1 MLIANLRTKRTLLSL
16 AVAAALTLS
25 VQASAADTLQGKVVA
40 DEAPNYS
47 TQSGKQY
54 WVLTGTEQTAESN
67 ALTINDANGTVKL
80 PDQIPVSHIYLSE
93 ADKAV
98 ANGNQMTVGGQTSTF
113 ASAVL
118 VMNVWADN
126 VDSLEA
132 DANKATLNTSADAA
146 GSYAFSNIFA
156 TRIGEATIRNS
167 ETVIDDVEINVTV
180 DPSDVSLEDLGAFW
194 AWGAYV
200 DNLSAEAGMTSSVH
214 FSGNSL
220 TLSDTK
226 IAAPKEMY
234 VDGVMTEQVNT
245 VVAEDNRFVLENL
258 TITTDTGYFRGVTT
272 VGADEAQIDRNK
284 TTVTDL
290 TFSSTDFAYV
300 EGMEVYDFGRA
311 EAANNTY
318 IADGIELNGSDLIL
332 SGGWFQDGDS
342 AVFANNT
349 VNIADVTA
357 GSVSGELLTVYGIQT
372 RDVADVT
379 ANATTVT
386 LDKITLSPWD
396 AGSSYETE
404 SLWARAVSVSDA
416 ETVSASGNLLS
427 AHDVHVHSAI
437 LSAAYVSGED
447 TASVSLIG
455 NKVELSNSET
465 MQSTDFENGLTI
477 YGARAAITGNAEISR
492 NAVSVKDVTAADLRL
507 YGGRYWAV
515 GSTQNASVVMNG
527 NLLEVENVTNTG
539 PEADLWA
546 ARAGLGDEAYH
557 SGADISTV
565 TLQNNRAR
573 VLDSD
578 FAGQFGVAGAEVD
591 IRGSADVSNN
601 AVELRNVTADHF
613 SALGASYV
621 GYVTAD
627 QADVVMN
634 GNTLIAEGV
643 TASDYAQFVAA
654 RSFFTDGDEEV
665 YGQNILMQ
673 GNRLEMTDATLSG
686 ESYVM
691 SVSATDAGE
700 ARALNNTLE
709 VSGLTARNDQGTAVT
724 HVVAAHLDAT
734 QAVAENN
741 ATVVEDSSFTGT
753 TRLWG
758 VRLVAEN
765 QGIASENHV
774 ALSGTKF
781 SGTSNVAAVSLGATQ
796 AETENN
802 VIIVE
807 DSSFTGT
814 TSLLGVRLT
823 AENQG
828 VASGNN
834 VALSGTKFSGTSN
847 VATVLLGATQAET
860 ENNAIVVEDSSFT
873 GTTSLLGVQLAAEK
887 RGVASGT
894 SVSVSG
900 ATVSGYGLIEA
911 VSVYSQDTVEVN
923 NSTLLLS
930 DVSMDGEPALIAGVD
945 SSGKTVSVQN
955 TLVQATEVDIQDN
968 KELKERNV
976 LAGVSAFI
984 TNDGGTFTN
993 KNTVVSVN
1001 KSDITNGYVAGTLV
1015 ALADGGQV
1023 EINNQ
1028 TVVVSYSTVDDVYG
1042 TGIVAS
1048 GNVSARINNQT
1059 IVLDNATVVGGV
1071 YDVSIKNGTS
1081 TRSGN
1086 DVELTNSRLQ
1096 LSGINEVGSISGFDT
1111 IGLNVTEANKM
1122 NAVLT
1127 VKKATGG
1134 QTEFD
1139 GVTIEIASDDFLDS
1153 SDTYQLINVEGGK
1166 YTFKDLTVKE
1176 SHTFIE
1182 TTYTA
1187 DGDVVLGNGE
1197 NLTSENNLFNNKTVK
1212 ATESSKTLA
1221 ESLLGTVAFINQGA
1235 EFIADEGIA
1244 AMVDAAKLGEVTAF
1258 GVMQGG
1264 STHYNTGSYVDV
1276 DGVTFMAGAG
1286 LRVNPNWTM
1295 AGFVEAGW
1303 ANSASHVEGT
1313 RGDGDHEYFG
1323 VGFATRYQTDGVLYV
1338 DGSLRAG
1345 RATTEFAGRYGQ
1357 DSASYDAKS
1366 LYMSAH
1372 VGLGA
1377 LWDLSESLKLDTYA
1391 RYMVTYLDDD
1401 DVSLNNRYNDKLDLD
1416 STVTHAVRA
1425 GARLLG
1431 DFNDYAS
1438 WKVGAAYEHVFDGDA
1453 ESAVNSFSLDVPS
1466 LEGDTGVF
1474 ELGLR
1479 IRPSLESNWA
1489 VDLGAKGYV
1498 GDREGVTGN
1507 MTVRYSF

>member
-1 MLIANLRTKRTLLSL
+1 MLIESLRTKRTLLSL

-47 TQSGKQY
+47 AQSGKQY

-67 ALTINDANGTVKL
+67 ALTINDANGTVQL
-80 PDQIPVSHIYLSE
+80 PDQIPVSHIYLSD

-167 ETVIDDVEINVTV
+167 ETMIDDVEINVTV

-245 VVAEDNRFVLENL
+245 VVAEGNRFVLENL

-311 EAANNTY
+311 EAANNAY
-318 IADGIELNGSDLIL
+318 MADGIELNGSDLIL

-447 TASVSLIG
+447 TTSVSLTG
-455 NKVELSNSET
+455 NRVELSNVES
-465 MQSTDFENGLTI
+465 QLDSDFENGLTI

-546 ARAGLGDEAYH
+546 RAPVWGTEAYH
-557 SGADISTV
+557 SSADISTV

-578 FAGQFGVAGAEVD
+578 FAGQLGVAGAEVD

-643 TASDYAQFVAA
+643 TASNYSQLSPHG
-654 RSFFTDGDEEV
+654 RS
-665 YGQNILMQ
+665 L
-673 GNRLEMTDATLSG
+673 
-686 ESYVM
+686 
-691 SVSATDAGE
+691 
-700 ARALNNTLE
+700 
-709 VSGLTARNDQGTAVT
+709 LTAMKKSTDR
-724 HVVAAHLDAT
+724 
-734 QAVAENN
+734 
-741 ATVVEDSSFTGT
+741 
-753 TRLWG
+753 
-758 VRLVAEN
+758 
-765 QGIASENHV
+765 
-774 ALSGTKF
+774 
-781 SGTSNVAAVSLGATQ
+781 TS
-796 AETENN
+796 
-802 VIIVE
+802 
-807 DSSFTGT
+807 
-814 TSLLGVRLT
+814 
-823 AENQG
+823 
-828 VASGNN
+828 
-834 VALSGTKFSGTSN
+834 
-847 VATVLLGATQAET
+847 
-860 ENNAIVVEDSSFT
+860 
-873 GTTSLLGVQLAAEK
+873 
-887 RGVASGT
+887 
-894 SVSVSG
+894 
-900 ATVSGYGLIEA
+900 
-911 VSVYSQDTVEVN
+911 
-923 NSTLLLS
+923 
-930 DVSMDGEPALIAGVD
+930 
-945 SSGKTVSVQN
+945 
-955 TLVQATEVDIQDN
+955 
-968 KELKERNV
+968 
-976 LAGVSAFI
+976 
-984 TNDGGTFTN
+984 
-993 KNTVVSVN
+993 
-1001 KSDITNGYVAGTLV
+1001 
-1015 ALADGGQV
+1015 
-1023 EINNQ
+1023 
-1028 TVVVSYSTVDDVYG
+1028 
-1042 TGIVAS
+1042 
-1048 GNVSARINNQT
+1048 
-1059 IVLDNATVVGGV
+1059 
-1071 YDVSIKNGTS
+1071 
-1081 TRSGN
+1081 
-1086 DVELTNSRLQ
+1086 
-1096 LSGINEVGSISGFDT
+1096 
-1111 IGLNVTEANKM
+1111 
-1122 NAVLT
+1122 
-1127 VKKATGG
+1127 
-1134 QTEFD
+1134 
-1139 GVTIEIASDDFLDS
+1139 
-1153 SDTYQLINVEGGK
+1153 
-1166 YTFKDLTVKE
+1166 
-1176 SHTFIE
+1176 
-1182 TTYTA
+1182 
-1187 DGDVVLGNGE
+1187 
-1197 NLTSENNLFNNKTVK
+1197 
-1212 ATESSKTLA
+1212 
-1221 ESLLGTVAFINQGA
+1221 
-1235 EFIADEGIA
+1235 
-1244 AMVDAAKLGEVTAF
+1244 
-1258 GVMQGG
+1258 
-1264 STHYNTGSYVDV
+1264 
-1276 DGVTFMAGAG
+1276 
-1286 LRVNPNWTM
+1286 
-1295 AGFVEAGW
+1295 
-1303 ANSASHVEGT
+1303 
-1313 RGDGDHEYFG
+1313 
-1323 VGFATRYQTDGVLYV
+1323 
-1338 DGSLRAG
+1338 
-1345 RATTEFAGRYGQ
+1345 
-1357 DSASYDAKS
+1357 
-1366 LYMSAH
+1366 
-1372 VGLGA
+1372 
-1377 LWDLSESLKLDTYA
+1377 
-1391 RYMVTYLDDD
+1391 
-1401 DVSLNNRYNDKLDLD
+1401 
-1416 STVTHAVRA
+1416 
-1425 GARLLG
+1425 
-1431 DFNDYAS
+1431 
-1438 WKVGAAYEHVFDGDA
+1438 
-1453 ESAVNSFSLDVPS
+1453 
-1466 LEGDTGVF
+1466 
-1474 ELGLR
+1474 
-1479 IRPSLESNWA
+1479 
-1489 VDLGAKGYV
+1489 
-1498 GDREGVTGN
+1498 
-1507 MTVRYSF
+1507 

>member
-1 MLIANLRTKRTLLSL
+1 MLIENLRTKRTLLSL

-25 VQASAADTLQGKVVA
+25 VQTNAADTLQGKVVA

-47 TQSGKQY
+47 AQSGEQY
-54 WVLTGTEQTAESN
+54 WVLTGAEQTAESN
-67 ALTINDANGTVKL
+67 ALTINDANGTVKQA
-80 PDQIPVSHIYLSE
+80 DQIPVSHIYLSE

-132 DANKATLNTSADAA
+132 DANKVTLDANVEA
-146 GSYAFSNIFA
+146 SGGYAFTNIFA

-167 ETVIDDVEINVTV
+167 ETVIGDVEINLIA
-180 DPSDVSLEDLGAFW
+180 DPSDDSDEDIGAFW

-200 DNLSAEAGMTSSVH
+200 NNPSAEAGMTSSVR

-220 TLSDTK
+220 TLSGTK
-226 IAAPKEMY
+226 IDAPEIY
-234 VDGVMTEQVNT
+234 VDGVMSQQVNT

-258 TITTDTGYFRGVTT
+258 SITTDDGHFRGVTA
-272 VGADEAQIDRNK
+272 VGADEAQIYRNE
-284 TTVTDL
+284 TTVTGL
-290 TFSSTDFAYV
+290 IFSSTDFASV
-300 EGMEVYDFGRA
+300 EGMEVNGFGRA

-318 IADGIELNGSDLIL
+318 TADGIELNGSDLIL
-332 SGGWFQDGDS
+332 RGGRFLDGDS

-349 VNIADVTA
+349 VKIANVTA

-372 RDVADVT
+372 SDVADVL

-416 ETVSASGNLLS
+416 ETVSASDNLLL

-447 TASVSLIG
+447 TASVSLTG

-546 ARAGLGDEAYH
+546 ARAGLGDEAYN
-557 SGADISTV
+557 SGADNSTV

-573 VLDSD
+573 VLDSK
-578 FAGQFGVAGAEVD
+578 FTGQLGVAGAEVD

-601 AVELRNVTADHF
+601 AVELSNVTADHF

-643 TASDYAQFVAA
+643 TASNYSQFVAA

-709 VSGLTARNDQGTAVT
+709 VSGLTASNDQGTAET
-724 HVVAAHLDAT
+724 IVVAAHLYAT

-741 ATVVEDSSFTGT
+741 AMVIKNSSFVGTTVLEGVNQRTENSGVASGNSVSVSKTNFSGTNNVFAVDLVAMKAEVENNSMVVEDSSFAGT
-753 TRLWG
+753 TALEG
-758 VRLVAEN
+758 VNLTTEN
-765 QGIASENHV
+765 RGV
-774 ALSGTKF
+774 VSGT
-781 SGTSNVAAVSLGATQ
+781 GVS
-796 AETENN
+796 
-802 VIIVE
+802 I
-807 DSSFTGT
+807 
-814 TSLLGVRLT
+814 
-823 AENQG
+823 
-828 VASGNN
+828 
-834 VALSGTKFSGTSN
+834 
-847 VATVLLGATQAET
+847 
-860 ENNAIVVEDSSFT
+860 
-873 GTTSLLGVQLAAEK
+873 
-887 RGVASGT
+887 
-894 SVSVSG
+894 SG
-900 ATVSGYGLIEA
+900 ATVTGYGLIQA
-911 VSVYSQDTVEVN
+911 VAVQSPNTVEVD

-930 DVSMDGEPALIAGVD
+930 DVSMEGEQALIAGVAIF
-945 SSGKTVSVQN
+945 GKTVSVQN
-955 TLVQATEVDIQDN
+955 TFVQATQLTMKDN
-968 KELKERNV
+968 GERNA
-976 LAGVSAFI
+976 LGGVSVEI
-984 TNDGGTFTN
+984 NDGGTFTN
-993 KNTVVSVN
+993 ENTVVSLLN
-1001 KSDITNGYVAGTLV
+1001 NSEITDGYVAGTLV
-1015 ALADGGQV
+1015 SLVDGGQV

-1028 TVVVSYSTVDDVYG
+1028 TVVVSNSTVDDVYG

-1048 GNVSARINNQT
+1048 GDVSARINNQT

-1071 YDVSIKNGTS
+1071 YDVSVKSETS
-1081 TRSGN
+1081 TRGGN

-1096 LSGINEVGSISGFDT
+1096 LSGTNKVGSISGFDT
-1111 IGLNVTEANKM
+1111 IGLNVTEANKEK
-1122 NAVLT
+1122 AVLT
-1127 VKKATGG
+1127 VTDADAG
-1134 QTEFD
+1134 QMEFN
-1139 GVTIEIASDDFLDS
+1139 GVTIEIASDDFLES
-1153 SDTYQLINVEGGK
+1153 SNTYQLINVEGGT
-1166 YTFKDLTVKE
+1166 YTFTDLTVKE
-1176 SHTFIE
+1176 SHTFLE
-1182 TTYTA
+1182 TTYMA
-1187 DGDVVLGNGE
+1187 DGKVVLDDGNS
-1197 NLTSENNLFNNKTVK
+1197 LTSENDLFNNKTVK

-1323 VGFATRYQTDGVLYV
+1323 VGFATRYQTDGVLYA

-1377 LWDLSESLKLDTYA
+1377 MWGLNESLKLDTYA

-1401 DVSLNNRYNDKLDLD
+1401 DVSLNNRYNDKLELD

>member
-1 MLIANLRTKRTLLSL
+1 MLIANLRAKRTLLSL

-25 VQASAADTLQGKVVA
+25 VQASAADALQDKVVA

-47 TQSGKQY
+47 AQSGKQY

-98 ANGNQMTVGGQTSTF
+98 ANGNQMTIGGQKSTF
-113 ASAVL
+113 ASAIL
-118 VMNVWADN
+118 PTNIWADN
-126 VDSLEA
+126 CESFEA
-132 DANKATLNTSADAA
+132 DANKMTLNSSVDAA

-167 ETVIDDVEINVTV
+167 ETMINDVEINVTV
-180 DPSDVSLEDLGAFW
+180 DPSGVSLEDRGAFW

-200 DNLSAEAGMTSSVH
+200 DNFSADAGMTSSVH
-214 FSGNSL
+214 FSENSL

-245 VVAEDNRFVLENL
+245 VVAEGNRFVLENL
-258 TITTDTGYFRGVTT
+258 SISTDDGYFRGVTAF
-272 VGADEAQIDRNK
+272 GADEVQIHRNA
-284 TTVTDL
+284 TTVKDL
-290 TFSSTDFAYV
+290 TLSPKTFAVV
-300 EGMEVYDFGRA
+300 EGMEVYGFGRA

-318 IADGIELNGSDLIL
+318 TADGIELNGSDLIL

-342 AVFANNT
+342 VVISNNT

-372 RDVADVT
+372 SDVADVS

-386 LDKITLSPWD
+386 LDKIALSPWD
-396 AGSSYETE
+396 AGSSVETE

-416 ETVSASGNLLS
+416 ETVSANDNLLS

-477 YGARAAITGNAEISR
+477 YGARAAISGNAEISR
-492 NAVSVKDVTAADLRL
+492 NAVSVKDVTTADLRL

-557 SGADISTV
+557 SGADTSTV

-573 VLDSD
+573 VLDSK
-578 FAGQFGVAGAEVD
+578 FTGQLGVAGAEVD
-591 IRGSADVSNN
+591 IRGSAVVSNN

-643 TASDYAQFVAA
+643 TASNYSQFVAA

-709 VSGLTARNDQGTAVT
+709 VSGLTASNDQGTAET
-724 HVVAAHLDAT
+724 IVVAAHLYAT

-741 ATVVEDSSFTGT
+741 AMVIKNSSFVGTTVLEGVNQQTENSGVASGNSVSVSKTNFSGTNNVFAVDLVAMKAEVENNSMVVEDSSFAGT
-753 TRLWG
+753 TALEG
-758 VRLVAEN
+758 VNLTTEN
-765 QGIASENHV
+765 RGV
-774 ALSGTKF
+774 VSGT
-781 SGTSNVAAVSLGATQ
+781 GVS
-796 AETENN
+796 
-802 VIIVE
+802 I
-807 DSSFTGT
+807 
-814 TSLLGVRLT
+814 
-823 AENQG
+823 
-828 VASGNN
+828 
-834 VALSGTKFSGTSN
+834 
-847 VATVLLGATQAET
+847 
-860 ENNAIVVEDSSFT
+860 
-873 GTTSLLGVQLAAEK
+873 
-887 RGVASGT
+887 
-894 SVSVSG
+894 SG
-900 ATVSGYGLIEA
+900 ATVTGYGLIQA
-911 VSVYSQDTVEVN
+911 VAVQSPNTVEVD

-930 DVSMDGEPALIAGVD
+930 DVSMEGEQALIAGVAIF
-945 SSGKTVSVQN
+945 GKTVSVQN
-955 TLVQATEVDIQDN
+955 TFVQATQLTMKDN
-968 KELKERNV
+968 GERNA
-976 LAGVSAFI
+976 LGGVSVEI
-984 TNDGGTFTN
+984 NDGGTFTN
-993 KNTVVSVN
+993 ENTVVSLLN
-1001 KSDITNGYVAGTLV
+1001 NSEITDGYVAGTLV
-1015 ALADGGQV
+1015 SLVDGGQV

-1028 TVVVSYSTVDDVYG
+1028 TVVVSNSTVDDVYG

-1048 GNVSARINNQT
+1048 GDVSARINNQT

-1071 YDVSIKNGTS
+1071 YDVSVKSETS
-1081 TRSGN
+1081 TRGGN

-1096 LSGINEVGSISGFDT
+1096 LSGTNKVGSISGFDT
-1111 IGLNVTEANKM
+1111 IGLNVTEANKEK
-1122 NAVLT
+1122 AVLT
-1127 VKKATGG
+1127 VTDADAG
-1134 QTEFD
+1134 QMEFN
-1139 GVTIEIASDDFLDS
+1139 GVTIEIASDDFLES
-1153 SDTYQLINVEGGK
+1153 SDTYQLINVEGGT
-1166 YTFKDLTVKE
+1166 YTFTDLTVKE
-1176 SHTFIE
+1176 SHTFLE

-1187 DGDVVLGNGE
+1187 EDDVVLDADHG
-1197 NLTSENNLFNNKTVK
+1197 LTSENDLFNNKTVK

-1323 VGFATRYQTDGVLYV
+1323 VGFATRYQTDGVLYA

-1377 LWDLSESLKLDTYA
+1377 MWGLNESLKLDTYA

-1401 DVSLNNRYNDKLDLD
+1401 DVSLNNRYNDKLELD
-1416 STVTHAVRA
+1416 STVTHALRA

-1431 DFNDYAS
+1431 DFNNYAS

>member
-1 MLIANLRTKRTLLSL
+1 MLIENLRTKRTLLSL
-16 AVAAALTLS
+16 AVATALTLS
-25 VQASAADTLQGKVVA
+25 VQANAADTLQGKVVA

-47 TQSGKQY
+47 TQSGEQY
-54 WVLTGTEQTAESN
+54 WVLTGAEQTAESN
-67 ALTINDANGTVKL
+67 ALTINDANGTVKQAN
-80 PDQIPVSHIYLSE
+80 QIPVSHIYLSE

-98 ANGNQMTVGGQTSTF
+98 ANGNQMTIGGQTSTF
-113 ASAVL
+113 ASAFL

-126 VDSLEA
+126 VDSLEV
-132 DANKATLNTSADAA
+132 DANKVTLDANVEA
-146 GSYAFSNIFA
+146 SGGYAFTNIFA

-167 ETVIDDVEINVTV
+167 ETVIGDVEINLIA
-180 DPSDVSLEDLGAFW
+180 DPSDDSDEDIGAFW

-200 DNLSAEAGMTSSVH
+200 NNPSAEAGMTSSVR

-220 TLSDTK
+220 TLSGTK
-226 IAAPKEMY
+226 IDAPEIY
-234 VDGVMTEQVNT
+234 VDGVMTQQVNT

-258 TITTDTGYFRGVTT
+258 SITTDDGHFRGVTAF
-272 VGADEAQIDRNK
+272 GADEVQIHRNA
-284 TTVTDL
+284 TTAKDL
-290 TFSSTDFAYV
+290 TLSPKTFVVV
-300 EGMEVYDFGRA
+300 EGMEVNGFGRA

-318 IADGIELNGSDLIL
+318 TADGIELNGSDLIL
-332 SGGWFQDGDS
+332 RGGRFLDGDS

-349 VNIADVTA
+349 VNIANVTA

-372 RDVADVT
+372 SDVADVS

-416 ETVSASGNLLS
+416 ETVSASDNLLS
-427 AHDVHVHSAI
+427 VLDVHVHSAI

-477 YGARAAITGNAEISR
+477 YGARAAISGNAEISR
-492 NAVSVKDVTAADLRL
+492 NEVSVKDVTAADLRL

-515 GSTQNASVVMNG
+515 DSAQNASVVMNG

-546 ARAGLGDEAYH
+546 ARAGLGDEVYH
-557 SGADISTV
+557 SGADTSTV

-573 VLDSD
+573 VLDSK
-578 FAGQFGVAGAEVD
+578 FTGQLGVAGAEVD
-591 IRGSADVSNN
+591 IRGSAVVSNN
-601 AVELRNVTADHF
+601 AVELSNVTADRF
-613 SALGASYV
+613 YALGASYV
-621 GYVTAD
+621 GSETAD

-654 RSFFTDGDEEV
+654 RSLFTDGDEEV

-686 ESYVM
+686 GSSVM
-691 SVSATDAGE
+691 SVSATEAGE

-709 VSGLTARNDQGTAVT
+709 VSGLTASNDQGTAVT
-724 HVVAAHLDAT
+724 NVVAAHLDAT

-741 ATVVEDSSFTGT
+741 ATV
-753 TRLWG
+753 
-758 VRLVAEN
+758 
-765 QGIASENHV
+765 
-774 ALSGTKF
+774 
-781 SGTSNVAAVSLGATQ
+781 
-796 AETENN
+796 
-802 VIIVE
+802 VE

-860 ENNAIVVEDSSFT
+860 ENNAMLVEDSSFT
-873 GTTSLLGVQLAAEK
+873 GTTSLLGVQLAAEN

-900 ATVSGYGLIEA
+900 VEVSGYGLIEA
-911 VSVYSQDTVEVN
+911 VSVYSQNTVEVD

-930 DVSMDGEPALIAGVD
+930 NVSMDGEPALIAGVD
-945 SSGKTVSVQN
+945 SLGKTVSVQN
-955 TLVQATEVDIQDN
+955 ILVQATEVDIQDN

-993 KNTVVSVN
+993 KNTIVSVN

-1028 TVVVSYSTVDDVYG
+1028 TVVVSNSTVDDVYG

-1048 GNVSARINNQT
+1048 GDVSARINNQT

-1071 YDVSIKNGTS
+1071 YDVSVKSETS

-1096 LSGINEVGSISGFDT
+1096 LSGTNTVGSISGFDT
-1111 IGLNVTEANKM
+1111 IGLNVTEANKKK
-1122 NAVLT
+1122 AVLT
-1127 VKKATGG
+1127 VTDADAG
-1134 QTEFD
+1134 QMEFN
-1139 GVTIEIASDDFLDS
+1139 GVTIEIASDDFLES

-1187 DGDVVLGNGE
+1187 DGDVVLGDGNS
-1197 NLTSENNLFNNKTVK
+1197 LTSENDLFNNKTVK

-1377 LWDLSESLKLDTYA
+1377 LWDLNESLKLDTYA

>member
-1 MLIANLRTKRTLLSL
+1 MLIENLRTKRTLLSL

-47 TQSGKQY
+47 AQSGKQY
-54 WVLTGTEQTAESN
+54 WVLTGAEQTAESN
-67 ALTINDANGTVKL
+67 ALTINDANGTVKQA
-80 PDQIPVSHIYLSE
+80 DQIPVSHIYLFE

-132 DANKATLNTSADAA
+132 DANKVALNTSADAA
-146 GSYAFSNIFA
+146 GSYAFTNILA
-156 TRIGEATIRNS
+156 MKIVDATIRNS
-167 ETVIDDVEINVTV
+167 ETVINDVEINVTV
-180 DPSDVSLEDLGAFW
+180 DPSDDSVEDLGAFW
-194 AWGAYV
+194 AWGASV
-200 DNLSAEAGMTSSVH
+200 DNLSADAGMTSSVR

-220 TLSDTK
+220 TLSGTK
-226 IAAPKEMY
+226 IDAPEIY
-234 VDGVMTEQVNT
+234 VDGVMSQQVNT

-258 TITTDTGYFRGVTT
+258 SITTDDGHFRGVTA
-272 VGADEAQIDRNK
+272 VGADEAQIYRNE
-284 TTVTDL
+284 TTVTGL
-290 TFSSTDFAYV
+290 IFSSTDFASV
-300 EGMEVYDFGRA
+300 EGMEVNGFGRA

-318 IADGIELNGSDLIL
+318 TADGIELNGSDLIL
-332 SGGWFQDGDS
+332 RGGRFLDGDS

-349 VNIADVTA
+349 VNIANVTA

-372 RDVADVT
+372 SDVADVS

-416 ETVSASGNLLS
+416 ETVSASDNLLS

-447 TASVSLIG
+447 TASVSLTG
-455 NKVELSNSET
+455 NRVELSNVES
-465 MQSTDFENGLTI
+465 QLDSDFENGLTI
-477 YGARAAITGNAEISR
+477 YGARAAISGNAEISR
-492 NAVSVKDVTAADLRL
+492 NEVSVKDVTAADLRL

-515 GSTQNASVVMNG
+515 GLAQNASVVMNG

-546 ARAGLGDEAYH
+546 ARAGLGDEVYH
-557 SGADISTV
+557 SGADTSTV

-573 VLDSD
+573 VLDSK
-578 FAGQFGVAGAEVD
+578 FIGQLGVAGAEVD
-591 IRGSADVSNN
+591 IRGSAVVSNN
-601 AVELRNVTADHF
+601 AVELRNVTADRF
-613 SALGASYV
+613 YALGASYV
-621 GYVTAD
+621 GSDTAD

-686 ESYVM
+686 GSSVM
-691 SVSATDAGE
+691 SVSATEAGE

-709 VSGLTARNDQGTAVT
+709 VSGLTASNDQGTAVT
-724 HVVAAHLDAT
+724 NVVAAHLDAT

-753 TRLWG
+753 TSLWG
-758 VRLVAEN
+758 VQLAVEN
-765 QGIASENHV
+765 
-774 ALSGTKF
+774 
-781 SGTSNVAAVSLGATQ
+781 
-796 AETENN
+796 
-802 VIIVE
+802 
-807 DSSFTGT
+807 
-814 TSLLGVRLT
+814 R
-823 AENQG
+823 G

-834 VALSGTKFSGTSN
+834 VALSGTEFSGTSN
-847 VATVLLGATQAET
+847 VAAVFLGATQAEA
-860 ENNAIVVEDSSFT
+860 ENNAMLVEDSSFT
-873 GTTSLLGVQLAAEK
+873 GTTSLLGVQLAAEN

-894 SVSVSG
+894 SVTVSG
-900 ATVSGYGLIEA
+900 VEVSGYGLIEA

-955 TLVQATEVDIQDN
+955 TLVQATEVDIQDD

-993 KNTVVSVN
+993 KNTIVSVN
-1001 KSDITNGYVAGTLV
+1001 KSGITNGYVAGTLV

-1048 GNVSARINNQT
+1048 GDVSARINNQT

-1071 YDVSIKNGTS
+1071 YDVSVKSETS

-1096 LSGINEVGSISGFDT
+1096 LSGTNTVGSISGFDT
-1111 IGLNVTEANKM
+1111 IGLNVTEANKEK
-1122 NAVLT
+1122 AVLT
-1127 VKKATGG
+1127 VTDADAG
-1134 QTEFD
+1134 QMEFN

-1176 SHTFIE
+1176 SHTFLE

-1187 DGDVVLGNGE
+1187 KGDVVLGNG
-1197 NLTSENNLFNNKTVK
+1197 NSLTSENDLFNNKTVK

-1323 VGFATRYQTDGVLYV
+1323 VGFATRYQTDGVLYA

-1377 LWDLSESLKLDTYA
+1377 MWGLNESLKLDTYA

-1401 DVSLNNRYNDKLDLD
+1401 DVSLNNRYNDKLELD

>member
-1 MLIANLRTKRTLLSL
+1 MLIENLRTKRTLLSL
-16 AVAAALTLS
+16 AVATALTLS
-25 VQASAADTLQGKVVA
+25 VQANAADTLQGKVVA

-54 WVLTGTEQTAESN
+54 WVLTGAEQTAESN
-67 ALTINDANGTVKL
+67 ALTINDANGTVKQAN
-80 PDQIPVSHIYLSE
+80 QIPVSHIYLSE

-98 ANGNQMTVGGQTSTF
+98 ANGNQMTIGGQTSTF
-113 ASAVL
+113 ASAFL

-132 DANKATLNTSADAA
+132 DANKVTLDANVEA
-146 GSYAFSNIFA
+146 SGGYAFTNIFA

-167 ETVIDDVEINVTV
+167 ETVIGDVEINLIA
-180 DPSDVSLEDLGAFW
+180 DPSDDSDEDIGAFW

-200 DNLSAEAGMTSSVH
+200 NNPSAEAEMTSSAR

-220 TLSDTK
+220 TLSGTK
-226 IAAPKEMY
+226 IDAPEIY
-234 VDGVMTEQVNT
+234 VDGVLTQQVNT
-245 VVAEDNRFVLENL
+245 VVAEDNRYVLENL
-258 TITTDTGYFRGVTT
+258 SITTDDGHFRGVTAF
-272 VGADEAQIDRNK
+272 GADEVQIHRNA
-284 TTVTDL
+284 TTAKDL
-290 TFSSTDFAYV
+290 TLSPKTFAVV
-300 EGMEVYDFGRA
+300 EGMEVNGFGRA

-318 IADGIELNGSDLIL
+318 TADGIELNGSALIL
-332 SGGWFQDGDS
+332 RGGRFLDGDS
-342 AVFANNT
+342 AVFSNNT
-349 VNIADVTA
+349 VNIADITA
-357 GSVSGELLTVYGIQT
+357 GSTSGELLTVYGMLT
-372 RDVADVT
+372 SGVADVT

-386 LDKITLSPWD
+386 LDKITLSPS
-396 AGSSYETE
+396 AVGSSVETE
-404 SLWARAVSVSDA
+404 SLSALAVSVFDA
-416 ETVSASGNLLS
+416 ETVSASDNLLS

-447 TASVSLIG
+447 TASVSLTG
-455 NKVELSNSET
+455 NRVELSNVES
-465 MQSTDFENGLTI
+465 QLDSDFENGLTI
-477 YGARAAITGNAEISR
+477 YGARAAISGNAEISR
-492 NAVSVKDVTAADLRL
+492 NEVSVKDVTAADLRL

-515 GSTQNASVVMNG
+515 GLAQNASVVMNG

-546 ARAGLGDEAYH
+546 ARAGLGDEVYH
-557 SGADISTV
+557 SGADTSTV

-573 VLDSD
+573 VLDSK
-578 FAGQFGVAGAEVD
+578 FIGQLGVAGAEVD
-591 IRGSADVSNN
+591 IRGSAVVSNN
-601 AVELRNVTADHF
+601 AVELRNVTADRF
-613 SALGASYV
+613 YALGASYV
-621 GYVTAD
+621 GSDTAD

-673 GNRLEMTDATLSG
+673 GNRLEMTDVTLSG
-686 ESYVM
+686 EVR
-691 SVSATDAGE
+691 VLATWASEAGE
-700 ARALNNTLE
+700 VRASNNTLRI
-709 VSGLTARNDQGTAVT
+709 SGLTADNNQADTASEVIA
-724 HVVAAHLDAT
+724 VDLDAM
-734 QAVAENN
+734 QAEVENN
-741 ATVVEDSSFTGT
+741 SM
-753 TRLWG
+753 
-758 VRLVAEN
+758 
-765 QGIASENHV
+765 
-774 ALSGTKF
+774 
-781 SGTSNVAAVSLGATQ
+781 
-796 AETENN
+796 
-802 VIIVE
+802 
-807 DSSFTGT
+807 
-814 TSLLGVRLT
+814 
-823 AENQG
+823 
-828 VASGNN
+828 
-834 VALSGTKFSGTSN
+834 
-847 VATVLLGATQAET
+847 
-860 ENNAIVVEDSSFT
+860 VVEDSSFT
-873 GTTSLLGVQLAAEK
+873 GTTSLLGVQLAVEN

-900 ATVSGYGLIEA
+900 VEVSGYGLIEA

-945 SSGKTVSVQN
+945 GSGKTVSVQN

-1048 GNVSARINNQT
+1048 GDVSARINNQT

-1071 YDVSIKNGTS
+1071 YDISVKNGTS

-1111 IGLNVTEANKM
+1111 IGLNVTQDNIDQ
-1122 NAVLT
+1122 AVLT
-1127 VKKATGG
+1127 VTQAAEG
-1134 QTEFD
+1134 QTKFD
-1139 GVTIEIASDDFLDS
+1139 GVTIEIASDDFLES

-1197 NLTSENNLFNNKTVK
+1197 NLTSENDLFNNKTVK

-1286 LRVNPNWTM
+1286 LRINPNWTM

-1377 LWDLSESLKLDTYA
+1377 LWDLNESLKLDTYA

-1401 DVSLNNRYNDKLDLD
+1401 DVDLNNRYNDKLDLD

-1474 ELGLR
+1474 ELGMR

>member
-1 MLIANLRTKRTLLSL
+1 MLIANLRTKHTLLSL

-132 DANKATLNTSADAA
+132 DANKATLNTNADAA

-167 ETVIDDVEINVTV
+167 ETMINDVEINVTV
-180 DPSDVSLEDLGAFW
+180 DPSGVSLEDLGAFW

-245 VVAEDNRFVLENL
+245 VVAEDNRFALENL

-311 EAANNTY
+311 EAANNAY
-318 IADGIELNGSDLIL
+318 MADGIELNGSDLIL

-349 VNIADVTA
+349 VSIADVTA
-357 GSVSGELLTVYGIQT
+357 GSVSGELLTVYGIKT

-416 ETVSASGNLLS
+416 ETVSASDNLLS

-591 IRGSADVSNN
+591 IRGSAVVSNN
-601 AVELRNVTADHF
+601 AVELRNVTADRF

-621 GYVTAD
+621 GYEMAD

-724 HVVAAHLDAT
+724 NVVAAHLDAT

-741 ATVVEDSSFTGT
+741 AT
-753 TRLWG
+753 
-758 VRLVAEN
+758 
-765 QGIASENHV
+765 
-774 ALSGTKF
+774 
-781 SGTSNVAAVSLGATQ
+781 
-796 AETENN
+796 
-802 VIIVE
+802 
-807 DSSFTGT
+807 
-814 TSLLGVRLT
+814 
-823 AENQG
+823 
-828 VASGNN
+828 
-834 VALSGTKFSGTSN
+834 
-847 VATVLLGATQAET
+847 
-860 ENNAIVVEDSSFT
+860 VVEDSSFT

-1081 TRSGN
+1081 TGSGN

-1286 LRVNPNWTM
+1286 LRVNPNWTL
-1295 AGFVEAGW
+1295 AGFIEAGW

-1323 VGFATRYQTDGVLYV
+1323 VGFATRYQTDGVFYV

-1391 RYMVTYLDDD
+1391 RYTVTYLDDD

>member
-1 MLIANLRTKRTLLSL
+1 MLIENLRTKRTLLSL
-16 AVAAALTLS
+16 AVATALTLS
-25 VQASAADTLQGKVVA
+25 VQANAADTLQGKVVA

-54 WVLTGTEQTAESN
+54 WVLTGAEQTAESN
-67 ALTINDANGTVKL
+67 ALTINDANGTVKQAN
-80 PDQIPVSHIYLSE
+80 QIPVSHIYLSE

-98 ANGNQMTVGGQTSTF
+98 ANGNQMTIGGQTSTF
-113 ASAVL
+113 ASAFL

-132 DANKATLNTSADAA
+132 DANKVTLDANVEA
-146 GSYAFSNIFA
+146 SGGYAFTNIFA

-167 ETVIDDVEINVTV
+167 ETVIGDVEINLIA
-180 DPSDVSLEDLGAFW
+180 DPSDDSDEDIGAFW

-200 DNLSAEAGMTSSVH
+200 NNPSAEAEMTSSVH

-226 IAAPKEMY
+226 IAAPEIY
-234 VDGVMTEQVNT
+234 VDGVMTQQVNT

-258 TITTDTGYFRGVTT
+258 SITTDDGHFRGVTAF
-272 VGADEAQIDRNK
+272 GADEVQIHRNA
-284 TTVTDL
+284 TTAKDL
-290 TFSSTDFAYV
+290 TLSPKTFAVV
-300 EGMEVYDFGRA
+300 EGMEVNGFGRA

-318 IADGIELNGSDLIL
+318 TADGIELNGSDLIL
-332 SGGWFQDGDS
+332 RGGRFLDGDS
-342 AVFANNT
+342 AVFSNNT
-349 VNIADVTA
+349 VNIADITA
-357 GSVSGELLTVYGIQT
+357 GSTSGELLTVYGMLT
-372 RDVADVT
+372 SGVADVT

-386 LDKITLSPWD
+386 LDKITLSPSA
-396 AGSSYETE
+396 AGSSVETE
-404 SLWARAVSVSDA
+404 SLSALAVSVSDA
-416 ETVSASGNLLS
+416 ETVSASDNLLS
-427 AHDVHVHSAI
+427 VHDVHVYSAI

-477 YGARAAITGNAEISR
+477 YGARAAISGNAEISR
-492 NAVSVKDVTAADLRL
+492 NEVSVKDVTSADLRL

-515 GSTQNASVVMNG
+515 GSAQNASVVMNG

-546 ARAGLGDEAYH
+546 ARAGLGDEVYH
-557 SGADISTV
+557 SGADTSTV

-573 VLDSD
+573 VLDSK
-578 FAGQFGVAGAEVD
+578 FTGQLGVAAAEVD
-591 IRGSADVSNN
+591 IRGSAVVSNN
-601 AVELRNVTADHF
+601 AVELSNVTADRF
-613 SALGASYV
+613 YALGASYV
-621 GYVTAD
+621 GSDTAD

-686 ESYVM
+686 GSSVM
-691 SVSATDAGE
+691 SVSATEAGE

-709 VSGLTARNDQGTAVT
+709 VSGLTASNDQGTAVT
-724 HVVAAHLDAT
+724 NVVAAHLDAT

-741 ATVVEDSSFTGT
+741 ATV
-753 TRLWG
+753 
-758 VRLVAEN
+758 
-765 QGIASENHV
+765 
-774 ALSGTKF
+774 
-781 SGTSNVAAVSLGATQ
+781 
-796 AETENN
+796 
-802 VIIVE
+802 VE

-834 VALSGTKFSGTSN
+834 VALSGTSN

-860 ENNAIVVEDSSFT
+860 ENNAMLVEDSSFT
-873 GTTSLLGVQLAAEK
+873 GTTSLLGVQLAAEN

-900 ATVSGYGLIEA
+900 VEVSGYGLIEA
-911 VSVYSQDTVEVN
+911 VSVYSQDTIEVN

-993 KNTVVSVN
+993 KNTIVSVS
-1001 KSDITNGYVAGTLV
+1001 KSGITNGYVAGTLV

-1048 GNVSARINNQT
+1048 GDVSARINNQT

-1111 IGLNVTEANKM
+1111 IGLNVTQDNIDQ
-1122 NAVLT
+1122 AVLT
-1127 VKKATGG
+1127 VTQAAEG
-1134 QTEFD
+1134 QTKFD
-1139 GVTIEIASDDFLDS
+1139 GVTIEIASDDFLES

-1197 NLTSENNLFNNKTVK
+1197 NLTSENDLFNNKTVK

-1286 LRVNPNWTM
+1286 LRINPNWTM

-1377 LWDLSESLKLDTYA
+1377 LWDLNESLKLDTYA

-1401 DVSLNNRYNDKLDLD
+1401 DVDLNNRYNDKLDLD

-1453 ESAVNSFSLDVPS
+1453 ESSVNSFSLDVPS

>member
-1 MLIANLRTKRTLLSL
+1 MLIENLRTKRTLLSL

-47 TQSGKQY
+47 AQSGKQY
-54 WVLTGTEQTAESN
+54 WVLTGAEQTAESN
-67 ALTINDANGTVKL
+67 ALTINDANGTVKQAN
-80 PDQIPVSHIYLSE
+80 QIPVSHIYLSE

-98 ANGNQMTVGGQTSTF
+98 ANGNQMTIGGQTSTF
-113 ASAVL
+113 ASAFL

-132 DANKATLNTSADAA
+132 DANKVTLDANVEA
-146 GSYAFSNIFA
+146 SGGYAFTNIFA

-167 ETVIDDVEINVTV
+167 ETVIGDVEINLIA
-180 DPSDVSLEDLGAFW
+180 DPSDDSDEDIGAFW

-200 DNLSAEAGMTSSVH
+200 NNPSAEAEMTSSAR

-220 TLSDTK
+220 TLSGTK
-226 IAAPKEMY
+226 IDAPEIY
-234 VDGVMTEQVNT
+234 VDGVLTQQVNT
-245 VVAEDNRFVLENL
+245 VVAEDNRYVLENL
-258 TITTDTGYFRGVTT
+258 SITTDDGHFRGVTAF
-272 VGADEAQIDRNK
+272 GADEVQIHRNA
-284 TTVTDL
+284 TTAKDL
-290 TFSSTDFAYV
+290 TLSPKTFAVV
-300 EGMEVYDFGRA
+300 EGMEVNGFGRA

-318 IADGIELNGSDLIL
+318 TADGIELNGSALIL
-332 SGGWFQDGDS
+332 RGGRFLDGDS
-342 AVFANNT
+342 AVFSNNT
-349 VNIADVTA
+349 VNIADITA
-357 GSVSGELLTVYGIQT
+357 GSTSGELLTVYGMLT
-372 RDVADVT
+372 SGVADVT

-386 LDKITLSPWD
+386 LDKITLSPS
-396 AGSSYETE
+396 AVGSSVETE
-404 SLWARAVSVSDA
+404 SLSALAVSVFDA
-416 ETVSASGNLLS
+416 ETVSASDNLLS

-447 TASVSLIG
+447 TASVSLTG
-455 NKVELSNSET
+455 NRVELSNVES
-465 MQSTDFENGLTI
+465 QLDSDFENGLTI
-477 YGARAAITGNAEISR
+477 YGARAAISGNAEISR
-492 NAVSVKDVTAADLRL
+492 NEVSVKDVTAADLRL

-515 GSTQNASVVMNG
+515 GLAQNASVVMNG

-557 SGADISTV
+557 SSADTSTV

-573 VLDSD
+573 VLDSK
-578 FAGQFGVAGAEVD
+578 FTGQLGVAGAEVD

-601 AVELRNVTADHF
+601 AVELSNVTADRF
-613 SALGASYV
+613 YALGASYV
-621 GYVTAD
+621 GSETAD

-654 RSFFTDGDEEV
+654 RSLFTDGDEEV

-686 ESYVM
+686 GSSVM
-691 SVSATDAGE
+691 SVSATEAGE

-709 VSGLTARNDQGTAVT
+709 VSGLTASNDQGTAVT
-724 HVVAAHLDAT
+724 NVVAAHLDAT

-753 TRLWG
+753 TSLWG

-765 QGIASENHV
+765 QGVALGNNV

-802 VIIVE
+802 AMLVE

-814 TSLLGVRLT
+814 TSLLGVH
-823 AENQG
+823 
-828 VASGNN
+828 
-834 VALSGTKFSGTSN
+834 
-847 VATVLLGATQAET
+847 
-860 ENNAIVVEDSSFT
+860 
-873 GTTSLLGVQLAAEK
+873 LAAEK

-900 ATVSGYGLIEA
+900 VEVSGYGLIEA

-945 SSGKTVSVQN
+945 GSGKTVSVQN

-1048 GNVSARINNQT
+1048 GDVSARINNQT

-1111 IGLNVTEANKM
+1111 IGLNVTQDNIDQ
-1122 NAVLT
+1122 AVLT
-1127 VKKATGG
+1127 VTQAAEG
-1134 QTEFD
+1134 QTKFD
-1139 GVTIEIASDDFLDS
+1139 GVTIEIASDDFLES

-1197 NLTSENNLFNNKTVK
+1197 NLTSENDLFNNKTVK

-1286 LRVNPNWTM
+1286 LRINPNWTM

-1377 LWDLSESLKLDTYA
+1377 LWDLNESLKLDTYA

-1401 DVSLNNRYNDKLDLD
+1401 DVDLNNRYNDKLDLD

-1474 ELGLR
+1474 ELGMR

>member
-1 MLIANLRTKRTLLSL
+1 MLIESLRTKRTLLSL

-67 ALTINDANGTVKL
+67 ALTINDANGTVQL

-311 EAANNTY
+311 EAANNAY
-318 IADGIELNGSDLIL
+318 MADGIELNGSDLIL

-349 VNIADVTA
+349 VSIADVTA

-416 ETVSASGNLLS
+416 ETVSASDNLLS

-447 TASVSLIG
+447 TTSVSLTG
-455 NKVELSNSET
+455 NRVELSNVES
-465 MQSTDFENGLTI
+465 QLDSDFENGLTI

-557 SGADISTV
+557 SGADTSTV

-573 VLDSD
+573 VLDSE
-578 FAGQFGVAGAEVD
+578 FTGQLGVAGAEVD

-601 AVELRNVTADHF
+601 AVELRNVTADRF

-643 TASDYAQFVAA
+643 TASNYSQFVAA

-709 VSGLTARNDQGTAVT
+709 VSGLTASNDQGTAVT

-753 TRLWG
+753 T
-758 VRLVAEN
+758 
-765 QGIASENHV
+765 
-774 ALSGTKF
+774 
-781 SGTSNVAAVSLGATQ
+781 
-796 AETENN
+796 
-802 VIIVE
+802 
-807 DSSFTGT
+807 
-814 TSLLGVRLT
+814 SLLGVH
-823 AENQG
+823 
-828 VASGNN
+828 
-834 VALSGTKFSGTSN
+834 
-847 VATVLLGATQAET
+847 
-860 ENNAIVVEDSSFT
+860 
-873 GTTSLLGVQLAAEK
+873 LAAEK

-1028 TVVVSYSTVDDVYG
+1028 TGVVSYSTVDDVYG

-1323 VGFATRYQTDGVLYV
+1323 VGFATRYQTDGVFYV

-1377 LWDLSESLKLDTYA
+1377 LWDLNESLKLDTYA

>member
-1 MLIANLRTKRTLLSL
+1 M
-16 AVAAALTLS
+16 
-25 VQASAADTLQGKVVA
+25 
-40 DEAPNYS
+40 
-47 TQSGKQY
+47 
-54 WVLTGTEQTAESN
+54 
-67 ALTINDANGTVKL
+67 
-80 PDQIPVSHIYLSE
+80 
-93 ADKAV
+93 
-98 ANGNQMTVGGQTSTF
+98 
-113 ASAVL
+113 
-118 VMNVWADN
+118 
-126 VDSLEA
+126 
-132 DANKATLNTSADAA
+132 
-146 GSYAFSNIFA
+146 
-156 TRIGEATIRNS
+156 
-167 ETVIDDVEINVTV
+167 
-180 DPSDVSLEDLGAFW
+180 
-194 AWGAYV
+194 
-200 DNLSAEAGMTSSVH
+200 
-214 FSGNSL
+214 
-220 TLSDTK
+220 
-226 IAAPKEMY
+226 
-234 VDGVMTEQVNT
+234 NT

-258 TITTDTGYFRGVTT
+258 SITTDDGHFRGVTAF
-272 VGADEAQIDRNK
+272 GADEVQIHRNE
-284 TTVTDL
+284 TTVTGL
-290 TFSSTDFAYV
+290 IFSSTDFASV
-300 EGMEVYDFGRA
+300 EGMEVNGFGRA

-318 IADGIELNGSDLIL
+318 MADGIELNGSDLIL
-332 SGGWFQDGDS
+332 RGGRFLDGDS
-342 AVFANNT
+342 AVFANST
-349 VNIADVTA
+349 VKIANVTA

-372 RDVADVT
+372 SDVADVS

-386 LDKITLSPWD
+386 LDKITLSPWN

-416 ETVSASGNLLS
+416 ETVSASDNLLS

-447 TASVSLIG
+447 TASVSLTG

-492 NAVSVKDVTAADLRL
+492 NAVSVKNVTTADLRL

-557 SGADISTV
+557 SGADTSTV

-573 VLDSD
+573 VLDSK
-578 FAGQFGVAGAEVD
+578 FTGQLGVAGAEVD

-643 TASDYAQFVAA
+643 TASNYSQFVAA

-691 SVSATDAGE
+691 SVSASDAGE

-709 VSGLTARNDQGTAVT
+709 VSGLTASNDQGTAET
-724 HVVAAHLDAT
+724 IVVAAHLDAT

-741 ATVVEDSSFTGT
+741 AMVIKNSSFAGT
-753 TRLWG
+753 TALEG
-758 VRLVAEN
+758 VNLTTEN
-765 QGIASENHV
+765 RGV
-774 ALSGTKF
+774 VSGT
-781 SGTSNVAAVSLGATQ
+781 GVS
-796 AETENN
+796 
-802 VIIVE
+802 I
-807 DSSFTGT
+807 
-814 TSLLGVRLT
+814 
-823 AENQG
+823 
-828 VASGNN
+828 
-834 VALSGTKFSGTSN
+834 
-847 VATVLLGATQAET
+847 
-860 ENNAIVVEDSSFT
+860 
-873 GTTSLLGVQLAAEK
+873 
-887 RGVASGT
+887 
-894 SVSVSG
+894 SG
-900 ATVSGYGLIEA
+900 ATVTGYGLIQA
-911 VSVYSQDTVEVN
+911 VAVQSPNTVEVD

-930 DVSMDGEPALIAGVD
+930 DVSMEGEQALIAGVAIF
-945 SSGKTVSVQN
+945 GKTVSVQN
-955 TLVQATEVDIQDN
+955 TFVQATQLTMKDN
-968 KELKERNV
+968 GERNA
-976 LAGVSAFI
+976 LGGVSVEI
-984 TNDGGTFTN
+984 NDGGTFTN
-993 KNTVVSVN
+993 ENTVVSLLN
-1001 KSDITNGYVAGTLV
+1001 NSEITDGYVAGTLV
-1015 ALADGGQV
+1015 SLVDGGQV

-1028 TVVVSYSTVDDVYG
+1028 TVVVSNSTVDDVYG

-1048 GNVSARINNQT
+1048 GDVSARINNQT

-1071 YDVSIKNGTS
+1071 YDVSVKSETS
-1081 TRSGN
+1081 TRGGN

-1096 LSGINEVGSISGFDT
+1096 LSGTNKVGFISGFDT
-1111 IGLNVTEANKM
+1111 IGLNVTEANKEK
-1122 NAVLT
+1122 AVLT
-1127 VKKATGG
+1127 VTDADAG
-1134 QTEFD
+1134 QMEFN
-1139 GVTIEIASDDFLDS
+1139 GVTIEIASDDFLES
-1153 SDTYQLINVEGGK
+1153 SNTYQLINVEGGK

-1197 NLTSENNLFNNKTVK
+1197 NLTSENDLFNNKTVK

-1286 LRVNPNWTM
+1286 LRINPNWTM

-1377 LWDLSESLKLDTYA
+1377 LWDLNESLKLDTYA

-1401 DVSLNNRYNDKLDLD
+1401 DVGLNNRYNDKLELD

-1425 GARLLG
+1425 GARFLG

>member
-1 MLIANLRTKRTLLSL
+1 MLIENLRTKRTLLSL

-47 TQSGKQY
+47 AQSGKQY
-54 WVLTGTEQTAESN
+54 WVPTGAEQTAESN
-67 ALTINDANGTVKL
+67 ALTINDANGTVKQA
-80 PDQIPVSHIYLSE
+80 DQIPVSHIYLFE

-132 DANKATLNTSADAA
+132 DANKVTLNTSADAA
-146 GSYAFSNIFA
+146 GSYAFSNILA

-180 DPSDVSLEDLGAFW
+180 DSSDVSLEDLGAFW

-258 TITTDTGYFRGVTT
+258 TITTDRGYFRGVTA
-272 VGADEAQIDRNK
+272 VGADEAQIHRNE
-284 TTVTDL
+284 TTVTGL
-290 TFSSTDFAYV
+290 IFSSTDFASV
-300 EGMEVYDFGRA
+300 EGMEVNGFGRA

-318 IADGIELNGSDLIL
+318 TADGIELNGSDLIL
-332 SGGWFQDGDS
+332 RGGRFLDGDS

-349 VNIADVTA
+349 VNIANVTA
-357 GSVSGELLTVYGIQT
+357 GSVSGELLTVYGMLT
-372 RDVADVT
+372 SGVADVT

-386 LDKITLSPWD
+386 LDKITLSPSA
-396 AGSSYETE
+396 AGSSVETE
-404 SLWARAVSVSDA
+404 SLSALAVSVFDA
-416 ETVSASGNLLS
+416 ETVSASDNLLS

-447 TASVSLIG
+447 TASVSLTG

-477 YGARAAITGNAEISR
+477 YGARAAISGNAEISR
-492 NAVSVKDVTAADLRL
+492 NEVSVKDVTAADLRL

-515 GSTQNASVVMNG
+515 GLAQNASVVMNG

-546 ARAGLGDEAYH
+546 ARAGLGDEVYH
-557 SGADISTV
+557 SGADTSTV

-573 VLDSD
+573 VLYSK
-578 FAGQFGVAGAEVD
+578 FIGQLGVSGAEVD
-591 IRGSADVSNN
+591 IRGSAVVSNN
-601 AVELRNVTADHF
+601 AVELRNVTADRF
-613 SALGASYV
+613 YALGASYV
-621 GYVTAD
+621 GSDTAD

-643 TASDYAQFVAA
+643 TASNYSQFVAA

-709 VSGLTARNDQGTAVT
+709 VSGLTASNDQGTAET
-724 HVVAAHLDAT
+724 IVVAAHLYAT

-741 ATVVEDSSFTGT
+741 AMVIKNSSFAGT
-753 TRLWG
+753 TALEG
-758 VRLVAEN
+758 VNLTTEN
-765 QGIASENHV
+765 RGV
-774 ALSGTKF
+774 VSGT
-781 SGTSNVAAVSLGATQ
+781 GVS
-796 AETENN
+796 
-802 VIIVE
+802 I
-807 DSSFTGT
+807 
-814 TSLLGVRLT
+814 
-823 AENQG
+823 
-828 VASGNN
+828 
-834 VALSGTKFSGTSN
+834 
-847 VATVLLGATQAET
+847 
-860 ENNAIVVEDSSFT
+860 
-873 GTTSLLGVQLAAEK
+873 
-887 RGVASGT
+887 
-894 SVSVSG
+894 SG
-900 ATVSGYGLIEA
+900 ATVTGYGLIQA
-911 VSVYSQDTVEVN
+911 VAVQSPNTVEVD

-930 DVSMDGEPALIAGVD
+930 DVSMEGEQALIAGVAIF
-945 SSGKTVSVQN
+945 GKTVSVQN
-955 TLVQATEVDIQDN
+955 TFVQATQLTMKDN
-968 KELKERNV
+968 GERNA
-976 LAGVSAFI
+976 LGGVSVEI
-984 TNDGGTFTN
+984 NDGGTFTN
-993 KNTVVSVN
+993 ENTVVSLLN
-1001 KSDITNGYVAGTLV
+1001 NSEITDGYVAGTLV
-1015 ALADGGQV
+1015 SLVDGGQV

-1028 TVVVSYSTVDDVYG
+1028 TVVVSNSTVDDVYG

-1048 GNVSARINNQT
+1048 GDVSARINNQT

-1071 YDVSIKNGTS
+1071 YDVSVKSETS
-1081 TRSGN
+1081 TRGGN

-1096 LSGINEVGSISGFDT
+1096 LSGTNKVGSISGFDT
-1111 IGLNVTEANKM
+1111 IGLNVTEANKEK
-1122 NAVLT
+1122 AVLT
-1127 VKKATGG
+1127 VTDADAG
-1134 QTEFD
+1134 QMEFN
-1139 GVTIEIASDDFLDS
+1139 GVTIEIASDDFLES
-1153 SDTYQLINVEGGK
+1153 SDTYQLINVEGGT
-1166 YTFKDLTVKE
+1166 YTFTDLTVKE
-1176 SHTFIE
+1176 SHTFLE

-1187 DGDVVLGNGE
+1187 EDDVVLDADHG
-1197 NLTSENNLFNNKTVK
+1197 LTSENDLFNNKTVK

-1323 VGFATRYQTDGVLYV
+1323 VGFATRYQTDGVLYA

-1377 LWDLSESLKLDTYA
+1377 MWCLNESLKLDTYA

-1401 DVSLNNRYNDKLDLD
+1401 DVSLNNRYNDKLELD
-1416 STVTHAVRA
+1416 STVTHALRA

>member
-1 MLIANLRTKRTLLSL
+1 MLIENLRTKRTLLSL
-16 AVAAALTLS
+16 AVATALTLS
-25 VQASAADTLQGKVVA
+25 VQANAADTLQGKVVA

-54 WVLTGTEQTAESN
+54 WVLTGAEQTAESN
-67 ALTINDANGTVKL
+67 ALTINDANGTVKQAN
-80 PDQIPVSHIYLSE
+80 QIPVSHIYLSE

-98 ANGNQMTVGGQTSTF
+98 ANGNQMTIGGQTSTF
-113 ASAVL
+113 ASAFL

-132 DANKATLNTSADAA
+132 DANKVTLDANVEA
-146 GSYAFSNIFA
+146 SGGYAFTNIFA

-167 ETVIDDVEINVTV
+167 ETVIGDVEINLIA
-180 DPSDVSLEDLGAFW
+180 DPSDDSDEDIGAFW

-200 DNLSAEAGMTSSVH
+200 NNPSAEAEMTSSAR

-220 TLSDTK
+220 TLSGTK
-226 IAAPKEMY
+226 IDAPEIY
-234 VDGVMTEQVNT
+234 VDGVLTQQVNT
-245 VVAEDNRFVLENL
+245 VVAEDNRYVLENL
-258 TITTDTGYFRGVTT
+258 SITTDDGHFRGVTAF
-272 VGADEAQIDRNK
+272 GADEVQIHRNA
-284 TTVTDL
+284 TTAKDL
-290 TFSSTDFAYV
+290 TLSPKTFAVV
-300 EGMEVYDFGRA
+300 EGMEVNGFGRA

-318 IADGIELNGSDLIL
+318 TADGIELNGSDLIL
-332 SGGWFQDGDS
+332 RGGRFLDGDS
-342 AVFANNT
+342 AVFSNNT
-349 VNIADVTA
+349 VNIADITA
-357 GSVSGELLTVYGIQT
+357 GSTSGELLTVYGMLT
-372 RDVADVT
+372 SGVADVT

-386 LDKITLSPWD
+386 LDKITLSPS
-396 AGSSYETE
+396 AVGSSVETE
-404 SLWARAVSVSDA
+404 SLSALAVSVFDA
-416 ETVSASGNLLS
+416 ETVSASDNLLS

-447 TASVSLIG
+447 TASVSLTG
-455 NKVELSNSET
+455 NRVELSNVES
-465 MQSTDFENGLTI
+465 QLDSDFENGLTI
-477 YGARAAITGNAEISR
+477 YGARAAISGNAEISR
-492 NAVSVKDVTAADLRL
+492 NEVSVKDVTAADLRL

-515 GSTQNASVVMNG
+515 GLAQNASVVMNG

-546 ARAGLGDEAYH
+546 ARAGLGDEVYH
-557 SGADISTV
+557 SGADTSTV

-573 VLDSD
+573 VLDSK
-578 FAGQFGVAGAEVD
+578 FTGQLGVAGAEVD
-591 IRGSADVSNN
+591 IRGSAVVSNN
-601 AVELRNVTADHF
+601 AVELSNVTADRF
-613 SALGASYV
+613 YALGASYV
-621 GYVTAD
+621 GSETAD

-654 RSFFTDGDEEV
+654 RSLFTDGDEEV

-686 ESYVM
+686 GSSVM
-691 SVSATDAGE
+691 SVSATEAGE

-709 VSGLTARNDQGTAVT
+709 VSGLTASNDQGTAVT
-724 HVVAAHLDAT
+724 NVVAAHLDAT

-741 ATVVEDSSFTGT
+741 ATV
-753 TRLWG
+753 
-758 VRLVAEN
+758 
-765 QGIASENHV
+765 
-774 ALSGTKF
+774 
-781 SGTSNVAAVSLGATQ
+781 
-796 AETENN
+796 
-802 VIIVE
+802 VE

-860 ENNAIVVEDSSFT
+860 ENNAMLVEDSSFT
-873 GTTSLLGVQLAAEK
+873 GTTSLLGVKLAAEN

-900 ATVSGYGLIEA
+900 VEVSGYGLIEA
-911 VSVYSQDTVEVN
+911 VSVYSQNTVEVD

-930 DVSMDGEPALIAGVD
+930 NVSMDGKPALIAGVD
-945 SSGKTVSVQN
+945 SLGKTVSVQN

-993 KNTVVSVN
+993 KNTIVSVN

-1028 TVVVSYSTVDDVYG
+1028 TVVVSNSTVDDVYG
-1042 TGIVAS
+1042 TGIVGS
-1048 GNVSARINNQT
+1048 GDVSARINNQT
-1059 IVLDNATVVGGV
+1059 IVLDNATVEGGV
-1071 YDVSIKNGTS
+1071 YAVSVKNGTS

-1096 LSGINEVGSISGFDT
+1096 LSGTNTVGSISGFDT
-1111 IGLNVTEANKM
+1111 IGLNVTEANKEK
-1122 NAVLT
+1122 AVLT
-1127 VKKATGG
+1127 VTDADAG
-1134 QTEFD
+1134 QMEFN
-1139 GVTIEIASDDFLDS
+1139 GVTIEIASDDFLES

-1176 SHTFIE
+1176 SHTFLE

-1197 NLTSENNLFNNKTVK
+1197 NLTSENDLFNNKTVK

-1221 ESLLGTVAFINQGA
+1221 ESLLGTVAFVNQGA

-1323 VGFATRYQTDGVLYV
+1323 VGFATRYQTDGVLYA

-1377 LWDLSESLKLDTYA
+1377 LWDLNESLKLDTYA

-1401 DVSLNNRYNDKLDLD
+1401 DVSLNNRYNDKLELD

>member
-1 MLIANLRTKRTLLSL
+1 MLIENLRTKRTLLSL
-16 AVAAALTLS
+16 AVATALTLS
-25 VQASAADTLQGKVVA
+25 VQANAADTLQGKVVA

-47 TQSGKQY
+47 TQSGEQY
-54 WVLTGTEQTAESN
+54 WVLTGAEQTAESN
-67 ALTINDANGTVKL
+67 ALTINDANGTVKQAN
-80 PDQIPVSHIYLSE
+80 QIPVSHIYLSE

-98 ANGNQMTVGGQTSTF
+98 ANGNQMTIGGQKSTF
-113 ASAVL
+113 ASAIL
-118 VMNVWADN
+118 PTNIWADN
-126 VDSLEA
+126 CESFEA
-132 DANKATLNTSADAA
+132 DANKMTLNSSVDAA

-167 ETVIDDVEINVTV
+167 ETMINDVEINVTV
-180 DPSDVSLEDLGAFW
+180 DPSGVSLEDRGAFW

-200 DNLSAEAGMTSSVH
+200 DNFSADAGMTSSVH
-214 FSGNSL
+214 FSENSL

-245 VVAEDNRFVLENL
+245 VVAEGNRFVLENL
-258 TITTDTGYFRGVTT
+258 SISTDDGYFRGVTAF
-272 VGADEAQIDRNK
+272 GADEVQIHRNA
-284 TTVTDL
+284 TTVKDL
-290 TFSSTDFAYV
+290 TLSPKTFAVV
-300 EGMEVYDFGRA
+300 EGMEVYGFGRA

-318 IADGIELNGSDLIL
+318 TADGIELNGSDLIL

-342 AVFANNT
+342 VVISNNT

-372 RDVADVT
+372 SDVADVS

-386 LDKITLSPWD
+386 LDKIALSPWD
-396 AGSSYETE
+396 AGSSVETE

-416 ETVSASGNLLS
+416 ETVSANDNLLS

-492 NAVSVKDVTAADLRL
+492 NAVSVKDVTTADLRL

-515 GSTQNASVVMNG
+515 DSAQNASVVMNG

-546 ARAGLGDEAYH
+546 ARAGLGDEVYH
-557 SGADISTV
+557 SGADTSTV

-573 VLDSD
+573 VLDSK
-578 FAGQFGVAGAEVD
+578 FTGQLGVAGAEVD
-591 IRGSADVSNN
+591 IRGSAVVSNN
-601 AVELRNVTADHF
+601 AVELSNVTADRF
-613 SALGASYV
+613 YALGASYV
-621 GYVTAD
+621 GSETAD

-654 RSFFTDGDEEV
+654 RSLFTDGDEEV

-686 ESYVM
+686 GSSVM
-691 SVSATDAGE
+691 SVSATEAGE

-709 VSGLTARNDQGTAVT
+709 VSGLTASNDQGTAVT
-724 HVVAAHLDAT
+724 NVVAAHLDAT

-741 ATVVEDSSFTGT
+741 ATV
-753 TRLWG
+753 
-758 VRLVAEN
+758 
-765 QGIASENHV
+765 
-774 ALSGTKF
+774 
-781 SGTSNVAAVSLGATQ
+781 
-796 AETENN
+796 
-802 VIIVE
+802 VE

-860 ENNAIVVEDSSFT
+860 ENNAMLVEDSSFT
-873 GTTSLLGVQLAAEK
+873 GTTSLLGVQLAAEN

-900 ATVSGYGLIEA
+900 VEVSGYGLIEA
-911 VSVYSQDTVEVN
+911 VSVYSQNTVEVD

-930 DVSMDGEPALIAGVD
+930 NVSMDGEPALIAGVD
-945 SSGKTVSVQN
+945 SLGKTVSVQN
-955 TLVQATEVDIQDN
+955 ILVQATEVDIQDN

-993 KNTVVSVN
+993 KNTIVSVN

-1028 TVVVSYSTVDDVYG
+1028 TVVVSNSTVDDVYG

-1048 GNVSARINNQT
+1048 GDVSARINNQT

-1071 YDVSIKNGTS
+1071 YDVSVKSETS

-1096 LSGINEVGSISGFDT
+1096 LSGTNTVGSISGFDT
-1111 IGLNVTEANKM
+1111 IGLNVTEANKKK
-1122 NAVLT
+1122 AVLT
-1127 VKKATGG
+1127 VTDADAG
-1134 QTEFD
+1134 QMEFN
-1139 GVTIEIASDDFLDS
+1139 GVTIEIASDDFLES

-1187 DGDVVLGNGE
+1187 DGDVVLGDGNS
-1197 NLTSENNLFNNKTVK
+1197 LTSENDLFNNKTVK

-1377 LWDLSESLKLDTYA
+1377 LWDLNESLKLDTYA

>member
-1 MLIANLRTKRTLLSL
+1 M
-16 AVAAALTLS
+16 
-25 VQASAADTLQGKVVA
+25 
-40 DEAPNYS
+40 
-47 TQSGKQY
+47 
-54 WVLTGTEQTAESN
+54 
-67 ALTINDANGTVKL
+67 
-80 PDQIPVSHIYLSE
+80 
-93 ADKAV
+93 
-98 ANGNQMTVGGQTSTF
+98 
-113 ASAVL
+113 
-118 VMNVWADN
+118 
-126 VDSLEA
+126 
-132 DANKATLNTSADAA
+132 
-146 GSYAFSNIFA
+146 
-156 TRIGEATIRNS
+156 
-167 ETVIDDVEINVTV
+167 
-180 DPSDVSLEDLGAFW
+180 
-194 AWGAYV
+194 
-200 DNLSAEAGMTSSVH
+200 
-214 FSGNSL
+214 
-220 TLSDTK
+220 
-226 IAAPKEMY
+226 
-234 VDGVMTEQVNT
+234 
-245 VVAEDNRFVLENL
+245 
-258 TITTDTGYFRGVTT
+258 
-272 VGADEAQIDRNK
+272 
-284 TTVTDL
+284 
-290 TFSSTDFAYV
+290 
-300 EGMEVYDFGRA
+300 
-311 EAANNTY
+311 
-318 IADGIELNGSDLIL
+318 
-332 SGGWFQDGDS
+332 
-342 AVFANNT
+342 
-349 VNIADVTA
+349 
-357 GSVSGELLTVYGIQT
+357 LTVYGMLT
-372 RDVADVT
+372 SGVADVT

-386 LDKITLSPWD
+386 LDKITLSPSA
-396 AGSSYETE
+396 AGSSVETE
-404 SLWARAVSVSDA
+404 SLSALAVSVFDA
-416 ETVSASGNLLS
+416 ETVSASDNLLS
-427 AHDVHVHSAI
+427 AHDVHVHSAM
-437 LSAAYVSGED
+437 LSAAYVSGKD

-455 NKVELSNSET
+455 NNVELSNAET

-557 SGADISTV
+557 SGADNSTV

-573 VLDSD
+573 VLDSK
-578 FAGQFGVAGAEVD
+578 FTGQLGVAGAEVD
-591 IRGSADVSNN
+591 IRGSAVVSNN
-601 AVELRNVTADHF
+601 AVELSNVTADRF
-613 SALGASYV
+613 YALGASYV
-621 GYVTAD
+621 GSDMAD

-634 GNTLIAEGV
+634 GNTLIAEDV
-643 TASDYAQFVAA
+643 TASEYAQFVAA
-654 RSFFTDGDEEV
+654 RSFFTDDDEEV

-673 GNRLEMTDATLSG
+673 GNRLEMKDATLSG
-686 ESYVM
+686 GSSVM
-691 SVSATDAGE
+691 SVSAADAGE

-724 HVVAAHLDAT
+724 NVVAAYLDAT

-753 TRLWG
+753 TSLWG
-758 VRLVAEN
+758 VRLAAEN
-765 QGIASENHV
+765 QGI
-774 ALSGTKF
+774 
-781 SGTSNVAAVSLGATQ
+781 
-796 AETENN
+796 
-802 VIIVE
+802 
-807 DSSFTGT
+807 
-814 TSLLGVRLT
+814 
-823 AENQG
+823 
-828 VASGNN
+828 ASGNN

-847 VATVLLGATQAET
+847 VAAVFLGATQAEA

-873 GTTSLLGVQLAAEK
+873 GTTSLLGVHLAAEK

-900 ATVSGYGLIEA
+900 ATVTGYGLIQA
-911 VSVYSQDTVEVN
+911 VAVQSPNTVEVD

-930 DVSMDGEPALIAGVD
+930 DVSMEGEQALIAGVAIF
-945 SSGKTVSVQN
+945 GKTVSVQN
-955 TLVQATEVDIQDN
+955 TFVQATQLTMKDN
-968 KELKERNV
+968 GERNA
-976 LAGVSAFI
+976 LGGVSVEI
-984 TNDGGTFTN
+984 NDGGTFTN
-993 KNTVVSVN
+993 ENTVVLLLNNSE
-1001 KSDITNGYVAGTLV
+1001 ITDGYVAGTLV
-1015 ALADGGQV
+1015 SLVDGGQV

-1028 TVVVSYSTVDDVYG
+1028 TVVVSNSTVDDVYG

-1048 GNVSARINNQT
+1048 GDVSARINNQT

-1071 YDVSIKNGTS
+1071 YDVSVKSETS
-1081 TRSGN
+1081 TRGGN

-1096 LSGINEVGSISGFDT
+1096 LSGTNKVGSISGFDT
-1111 IGLNVTEANKM
+1111 IGLNVTEANKEK
-1122 NAVLT
+1122 AVLT
-1127 VKKATGG
+1127 VTDADAG
-1134 QTEFD
+1134 QMEFN
-1139 GVTIEIASDDFLDS
+1139 GVTIEIASDDFLES
-1153 SDTYQLINVEGGK
+1153 SDTYQLINVEGGT
-1166 YTFKDLTVKE
+1166 YTFTDLTVKE
-1176 SHTFIE
+1176 SHTFLE
-1182 TTYTA
+1182 TTYMA
-1187 DGDVVLGNGE
+1187 DGKVVLDDGNS
-1197 NLTSENNLFNNKTVK
+1197 LTSENDLFNNKTVK

-1357 DSASYDAKS
+1357 DSASYDVKS

-1377 LWDLSESLKLDTYA
+1377 LWDLNESLKLDTYA

-1401 DVSLNNRYNDKLDLD
+1401 DVSLNNRYNDKLELD

-1479 IRPSLESNWA
+1479 IHPSLESNWA

>member
-1 MLIANLRTKRTLLSL
+1 MLIENLRTKRTLLSL
-16 AVAAALTLS
+16 AVATALTLS
-25 VQASAADTLQGKVVA
+25 VQANAANTLQGKVVA

-54 WVLTGTEQTAESN
+54 WVLTGAEQTAESN
-67 ALTINDANGTVKL
+67 ALTINDANGTVKQA
-80 PDQIPVSHIYLSE
+80 DQIPVSHIYLSE

-98 ANGNQMTVGGQTSTF
+98 ANGNQMTVGGQTSKF
-113 ASAVL
+113 DSAVL
-118 VMNVWADN
+118 FMNVWADN

-132 DANKATLNTSADAA
+132 DANKVTLDANVEA
-146 GSYAFSNIFA
+146 SGGYAFTNIFA

-167 ETVIDDVEINVTV
+167 ETVIGDVEIKVIA
-180 DPSDVSLEDLGAFW
+180 DPSDDSDEDIGAFW

-200 DNLSAEAGMTSSVH
+200 NNPSAEAGMTSSVH

-220 TLSDTK
+220 TLSGTK
-226 IAAPKEMY
+226 IAAPEIY
-234 VDGVMTEQVNT
+234 VDGVMTQQVNT
-245 VVAEDNRFVLENL
+245 VVAEDNRYVLENL
-258 TITTDTGYFRGVTT
+258 SITTDDGHFRGVTA
-272 VGADEAQIDRNK
+272 VGADEAQIYRNE
-284 TTVTDL
+284 TTVTGL
-290 TFSSTDFAYV
+290 IFSSTDFASV
-300 EGMEVYDFGRA
+300 EGMEVNGFGRA

-318 IADGIELNGSDLIL
+318 TADGIELNGSDLIL
-332 SGGWFQDGDS
+332 RGGRFLDGDS

-349 VNIADVTA
+349 VNITNVTA

-372 RDVADVT
+372 SDVADVS

-416 ETVSASGNLLS
+416 ETVSASDNLLS
-427 AHDVHVHSAI
+427 VHDVHVHSAI

-477 YGARAAITGNAEISR
+477 YGARAAISGNAEISR
-492 NAVSVKDVTAADLRL
+492 NEVSVKDVTAADLRL

-515 GSTQNASVVMNG
+515 GSAQNASVVMNG

-546 ARAGLGDEAYH
+546 ARAGLGDEVYH
-557 SGADISTV
+557 SGADTSTV

-573 VLDSD
+573 VLDSK
-578 FAGQFGVAGAEVD
+578 FTGQLGVAGAEVD
-591 IRGSADVSNN
+591 IRGSAVVSNN
-601 AVELRNVTADHF
+601 AVELSNVTADRF
-613 SALGASYV
+613 YALGASYV
-621 GYVTAD
+621 GSETAD

-654 RSFFTDGDEEV
+654 RSLFTDGDEEV

-686 ESYVM
+686 GSSVM
-691 SVSATDAGE
+691 SVSATEAGE

-709 VSGLTARNDQGTAVT
+709 VSGLTASNDQGTAVT
-724 HVVAAHLDAT
+724 NVVAAHLDAT

-741 ATVVEDSSFTGT
+741 ATV
-753 TRLWG
+753 
-758 VRLVAEN
+758 
-765 QGIASENHV
+765 
-774 ALSGTKF
+774 
-781 SGTSNVAAVSLGATQ
+781 
-796 AETENN
+796 
-802 VIIVE
+802 VE

-860 ENNAIVVEDSSFT
+860 ENNAMLVEDSSFT
-873 GTTSLLGVQLAAEK
+873 GTTSLLGVHLAAEK

-1048 GNVSARINNQT
+1048 GDVSARINNQT

-1111 IGLNVTEANKM
+1111 IGLNVTQDNIDQ
-1122 NAVLT
+1122 AVLT
-1127 VKKATGG
+1127 VTQAAEG
-1134 QTEFD
+1134 QTKFD
-1139 GVTIEIASDDFLDS
+1139 GVTIEIASDDFLES

-1197 NLTSENNLFNNKTVK
+1197 NLTSENDLFNNKTVK

-1286 LRVNPNWTM
+1286 LRINPNWTM

-1323 VGFATRYQTDGVLYV
+1323 VGFATRYQTDGVLYA

-1377 LWDLSESLKLDTYA
+1377 LWDLNESLKLDTYA

-1401 DVSLNNRYNDKLDLD
+1401 DVSLNNRYNDKLELD

-1474 ELGLR
+1474 ELGMR

>member
-1 MLIANLRTKRTLLSL
+1 MLIENLRTKRTLLSL

-25 VQASAADTLQGKVVA
+25 VQANATDTLQGQVVA
-40 DEAPNYS
+40 DKAPNYS
-47 TQSGKQY
+47 AQSGKQY
-54 WVLTGTEQTAESN
+54 WVLTGAEQTAESN
-67 ALTINDANGTVKL
+67 ALTINDANGTVKQA
-80 PDQIPVSHIYLSE
+80 DQIPVSHIYLSE

-98 ANGNQMTVGGQTSTF
+98 AYGNQMTVGGQTSKF
-113 ASAVL
+113 DSAVL
-118 VMNVWADN
+118 FMNVWADN
-126 VDSLEA
+126 VDSLEV
-132 DANKATLNTSADAA
+132 DANKVTLDANVEA
-146 GSYAFSNIFA
+146 SGGYAFTNIFA

-167 ETVIDDVEINVTV
+167 ETVIGDVEINVIA
-180 DPSDVSLEDLGAFW
+180 DPSGESDEDIGAFW

-200 DNLSAEAGMTSSVH
+200 NNPSAEAGMTSSVR

-220 TLSDTK
+220 TLSGTK
-226 IAAPKEMY
+226 IDAPEIY
-234 VDGVMTEQVNT
+234 VDGVMTQQVTT

-258 TITTDTGYFRGVTT
+258 SITTDDGHFRGVTAF
-272 VGADEAQIDRNK
+272 GADEVQIHRNA
-284 TTVTDL
+284 TTAKDL
-290 TFSSTDFAYV
+290 TLSPKTLAVV
-300 EGMEVYDFGRA
+300 EGMEVNGFGRA

-318 IADGIELNGSDLIL
+318 TADGIELNGSALIL
-332 SGGWFQDGDS
+332 RGGRFLDGDS
-342 AVFANNT
+342 AVFSNNT
-349 VNIADVTA
+349 VNIADITA
-357 GSVSGELLTVYGIQT
+357 GSTSGELLTVYGMLT
-372 RDVADVT
+372 SGVADVT

-386 LDKITLSPWD
+386 LDKITLSPSA
-396 AGSSYETE
+396 AGSSVETE
-404 SLWARAVSVSDA
+404 SLSALAVSVFDA
-416 ETVSASGNLLS
+416 ETVSASDNLLS
-427 AHDVHVHSAI
+427 AHDVHIHSAM
-437 LSAAYVSGED
+437 LSAAYVSGKD

-455 NKVELSNSET
+455 NKVELSNAET

-477 YGARAAITGNAEISR
+477 YGARASISGNAEISR
-492 NAVSVKDVTAADLRL
+492 NEVSVKDVTAADLRL

-515 GSTQNASVVMNG
+515 GSAQNASVVMNG

-546 ARAGLGDEAYH
+546 ARAGLGDEVYH
-557 SGADISTV
+557 SGADTSTV

-573 VLDSD
+573 VLDSK
-578 FAGQFGVAGAEVD
+578 FTGQLGVAGAEVD
-591 IRGSADVSNN
+591 IRGSAVVSNN
-601 AVELRNVTADHF
+601 AVELSNVTADRF
-613 SALGASYV
+613 YALGASYV
-621 GYVTAD
+621 GSETAD

-654 RSFFTDGDEEV
+654 RSLFTDGDEEV

-686 ESYVM
+686 GSSVM
-691 SVSATDAGE
+691 SVSATEAGE

-709 VSGLTARNDQGTAVT
+709 VSGLTASNDQGTAVT
-724 HVVAAHLDAT
+724 NVVAAHLDAT

-741 ATVVEDSSFTGT
+741 ATV
-753 TRLWG
+753 
-758 VRLVAEN
+758 
-765 QGIASENHV
+765 
-774 ALSGTKF
+774 
-781 SGTSNVAAVSLGATQ
+781 
-796 AETENN
+796 
-802 VIIVE
+802 VE

-847 VATVLLGATQAET
+847 VATVLLGTTQAET
-860 ENNAIVVEDSSFT
+860 ENNAMLVEDSSFT
-873 GTTSLLGVQLAAEK
+873 GTTSLLGVKLAAEN

-900 ATVSGYGLIEA
+900 VEVSGYGLIEA
-911 VSVYSQDTVEVN
+911 VSVYSQNTVEVD

-930 DVSMDGEPALIAGVD
+930 NVSMDGKPALIAGVD
-945 SSGKTVSVQN
+945 SLGKTVSVQN

-993 KNTVVSVN
+993 KNTIVSVN
-1001 KSDITNGYVAGTLV
+1001 KSGITNGYVAGTLV

-1048 GNVSARINNQT
+1048 GDVSARINNQT

-1071 YDVSIKNGTS
+1071 YDVSVKSETS

-1096 LSGINEVGSISGFDT
+1096 LSGTNTVGSISGFDT
-1111 IGLNVTEANKM
+1111 IGLNVTEANKEK
-1122 NAVLT
+1122 AVLT
-1127 VKKATGG
+1127 VTDADAG
-1134 QTEFD
+1134 QMEFN
-1139 GVTIEIASDDFLDS
+1139 GVTIEIASDDFLES

-1176 SHTFIE
+1176 SHTFFE

-1197 NLTSENNLFNNKTVK
+1197 NLTSENDLFNNKTVK

-1221 ESLLGTVAFINQGA
+1221 ESLLGTVAFVNQGA

-1323 VGFATRYQTDGVLYV
+1323 VGFATRYQTDGVLYA

-1377 LWDLSESLKLDTYA
+1377 LWDLNESLKLDTYA

-1401 DVSLNNRYNDKLDLD
+1401 DVDLNNRYNDKLELD

>member
-1 MLIANLRTKRTLLSL
+1 MLIENLRTKRTLLSL
-16 AVAAALTLS
+16 AVATALTLS
-25 VQASAADTLQGKVVA
+25 VQANAADTLQGKVVA

-47 TQSGKQY
+47 TQSGEQY
-54 WVLTGTEQTAESN
+54 WVLTGAEQTAESN
-67 ALTINDANGTVKL
+67 ALTINDANGTVKQAN
-80 PDQIPVSHIYLSE
+80 QIPVSHIYLSE

-98 ANGNQMTVGGQTSTF
+98 ANGNQMTIGGQTSTF
-113 ASAVL
+113 ASAFL

-126 VDSLEA
+126 VDSLEV
-132 DANKATLNTSADAA
+132 DANKVTLDANVEA
-146 GSYAFSNIFA
+146 SGGYAFTNIFA

-167 ETVIDDVEINVTV
+167 ETVIGDVEINLIA
-180 DPSDVSLEDLGAFW
+180 DPSDDSDEDIGAFW

-200 DNLSAEAGMTSSVH
+200 NNPSAEAGMTSSVR

-220 TLSDTK
+220 TLSGTK
-226 IAAPKEMY
+226 IDAPEIY
-234 VDGVMTEQVNT
+234 VDGVMTQQVNT

-258 TITTDTGYFRGVTT
+258 SITTDDGHFRGVTAF
-272 VGADEAQIDRNK
+272 GADEVQIHRNA
-284 TTVTDL
+284 TTAKDL
-290 TFSSTDFAYV
+290 TLSPKTFAVV
-300 EGMEVYDFGRA
+300 EGMEVNGFGRA

-318 IADGIELNGSDLIL
+318 TADGIELNGSDLIL
-332 SGGWFQDGDS
+332 RGGRFLDGDS

-349 VNIADVTA
+349 VNIANVTA

-372 RDVADVT
+372 SDVADVS

-416 ETVSASGNLLS
+416 ETVSASDNLLS
-427 AHDVHVHSAI
+427 VLDVHVHSAI

-477 YGARAAITGNAEISR
+477 YGARAAISGNAEISR
-492 NAVSVKDVTAADLRL
+492 NEVSVKDVTAADLRL

-515 GSTQNASVVMNG
+515 DSAQNASVVMNG

-546 ARAGLGDEAYH
+546 ARAGLGDEVYH
-557 SGADISTV
+557 SGADTSTV

-573 VLDSD
+573 VLDSK
-578 FAGQFGVAGAEVD
+578 FTGQLGVAGAEVD
-591 IRGSADVSNN
+591 IRGSAVVSNN
-601 AVELRNVTADHF
+601 AVELSNVTADRF
-613 SALGASYV
+613 YALGASYV
-621 GYVTAD
+621 GSETAD

-654 RSFFTDGDEEV
+654 RSLFTDGDEEV

-686 ESYVM
+686 GSSVM
-691 SVSATDAGE
+691 SVSATEAGE

-709 VSGLTARNDQGTAVT
+709 VSGLTASNDQGTAVT
-724 HVVAAHLDAT
+724 NVVAAHLDAT

-741 ATVVEDSSFTGT
+741 ATV
-753 TRLWG
+753 
-758 VRLVAEN
+758 
-765 QGIASENHV
+765 
-774 ALSGTKF
+774 
-781 SGTSNVAAVSLGATQ
+781 
-796 AETENN
+796 
-802 VIIVE
+802 VE

-860 ENNAIVVEDSSFT
+860 ENNAMLVEDSSFT
-873 GTTSLLGVQLAAEK
+873 GTTSLLGVQLAAEN

-900 ATVSGYGLIEA
+900 VEVSGYGLIEA
-911 VSVYSQDTVEVN
+911 VSVYSQNTVEVD

-930 DVSMDGEPALIAGVD
+930 NVSMDGEPALIAGVD
-945 SSGKTVSVQN
+945 SLGKTVSVQN
-955 TLVQATEVDIQDN
+955 ILVQATEVDIQDN

-993 KNTVVSVN
+993 KNTIVSVN

-1028 TVVVSYSTVDDVYG
+1028 TVVVSNSTVDDVYG

-1048 GNVSARINNQT
+1048 GDVSARINNQT

-1071 YDVSIKNGTS
+1071 YDVSVKSETS

-1096 LSGINEVGSISGFDT
+1096 LSGTNTVGSISGFDT
-1111 IGLNVTEANKM
+1111 IGLNVTEANKKK
-1122 NAVLT
+1122 AVLT
-1127 VKKATGG
+1127 VTDADAG
-1134 QTEFD
+1134 QMEFN
-1139 GVTIEIASDDFLDS
+1139 GVTIEIASDDFLES

-1187 DGDVVLGNGE
+1187 DGDVVLGDGNS
-1197 NLTSENNLFNNKTVK
+1197 LTSENDLFNNKTVK

-1377 LWDLSESLKLDTYA
+1377 LWDLNESLKLDTYA

-1401 DVSLNNRYNDKLDLD
+1401 DVSLNNRYNDKLELD

-1479 IRPSLESNWA
+1479 IHPSLESNWA

>member
-1 MLIANLRTKRTLLSL
+1 MLIENLRTKRTLLSL

-25 VQASAADTLQGKVVA
+25 VQANATDTLQGQVVA
-40 DEAPNYS
+40 DKAPNYS
-47 TQSGKQY
+47 AQSGKQY
-54 WVLTGTEQTAESN
+54 WVLTGAEQTAESN

-98 ANGNQMTVGGQTSTF
+98 ANGNQMTVGGQNSTF
-113 ASAVL
+113 ASAFL

-132 DANKATLNTSADAA
+132 DANKVALNTSADAA
-146 GSYAFSNIFA
+146 GSYAFTNILA
-156 TRIGEATIRNS
+156 MKIVDATIRNS

-180 DPSDVSLEDLGAFW
+180 DPSDDSVEDLGAFW
-194 AWGAYV
+194 AWGASV
-200 DNLSAEAGMTSSVH
+200 DNLSADAGMTSSVR

-220 TLSDTK
+220 TLSGTK
-226 IAAPKEMY
+226 IDAPEIY
-234 VDGVMTEQVNT
+234 VDGVMSQQVNT

-258 TITTDTGYFRGVTT
+258 SITTDDGHFRGVTA
-272 VGADEAQIDRNK
+272 VGADEAQIYRNE
-284 TTVTDL
+284 TTVTGL
-290 TFSSTDFAYV
+290 IFSSTDFASV
-300 EGMEVYDFGRA
+300 EGMEVNGFGRA

-318 IADGIELNGSDLIL
+318 TADGIELNGSDLIL
-332 SGGWFQDGDS
+332 RGGRFLDGDS
-342 AVFANNT
+342 VVFSNNT
-349 VNIADVTA
+349 VNIADITA
-357 GSVSGELLTVYGIQT
+357 GSTSGELLTVYGMLT
-372 RDVADVT
+372 SGVADVT

-396 AGSSYETE
+396 AGSSVETE
-404 SLWARAVSVSDA
+404 SLSALAVSVFDA
-416 ETVSASGNLLS
+416 ETVSASDNLLS
-427 AHDVHVHSAI
+427 GHDVHVHSAI
-437 LSAAYVSGED
+437 LSAAYVSGKD

-557 SGADISTV
+557 SGADNSTV

-573 VLDSD
+573 VLDSK
-578 FAGQFGVAGAEVD
+578 FTGQLGVAGAEVD
-591 IRGSADVSNN
+591 IRGSAVVSNN
-601 AVELRNVTADHF
+601 AVELSNVTADRF
-613 SALGASYV
+613 YALGASYV
-621 GYVTAD
+621 GSETAD

-654 RSFFTDGDEEV
+654 RSLFTDGDEEV

-686 ESYVM
+686 GSSVM
-691 SVSATDAGE
+691 SVSATEAGE

-709 VSGLTARNDQGTAVT
+709 VSGLTADNNQADTASEVIA
-724 HVVAAHLDAT
+724 VDLDAM
-734 QAVAENN
+734 QAEVENN
-741 ATVVEDSSFTGT
+741 SMV
-753 TRLWG
+753 
-758 VRLVAEN
+758 
-765 QGIASENHV
+765 
-774 ALSGTKF
+774 
-781 SGTSNVAAVSLGATQ
+781 
-796 AETENN
+796 
-802 VIIVE
+802 VE

-814 TSLLGVRLT
+814 TSLLGVQL
-823 AENQG
+823 AVENRG

-834 VALSGTKFSGTSN
+834 VALSGTEFSGTSN
-847 VATVLLGATQAET
+847 VAAVFLGATQAEA

-873 GTTSLLGVQLAAEK
+873 GTTSLLGVHLAAEK

-900 ATVSGYGLIEA
+900 ATVTGYGLIEA

-1048 GNVSARINNQT
+1048 GDVSARINNQT
-1059 IVLDNATVVGGV
+1059 IVLDNATVEGGV
-1071 YDVSIKNGTS
+1071 YAVSVKSETS
-1081 TRSGN
+1081 TRGGN

-1096 LSGINEVGSISGFDT
+1096 LSGTNKVGSISGFDT
-1111 IGLNVTEANKM
+1111 IGLNVTEVNKEK
-1122 NAVLT
+1122 AVLT
-1127 VKKATGG
+1127 VTDADAG
-1134 QTEFD
+1134 QMEFN
-1139 GVTIEIASDDFLDS
+1139 GVTIEIASDDFLES

-1176 SHTFIE
+1176 SHTFLE
-1182 TTYTA
+1182 TTYMA
-1187 DGDVVLGNGE
+1187 DGKVVLDDGNS
-1197 NLTSENNLFNNKTVK
+1197 LTSENDLFNNKTVK

-1345 RATTEFAGRYGQ
+1345 RATTEYAGRYGQ

-1377 LWDLSESLKLDTYA
+1377 LWDLNESLKLDTYA

-1401 DVSLNNRYNDKLDLD
+1401 DVSLNNRYNDKLELD

>member
-40 DEAPNYS
+40 DEVPNYS
-47 TQSGKQY
+47 AQSGKQY

-67 ALTINDANGTVKL
+67 ALTINDANGTVQL
-80 PDQIPVSHIYLSE
+80 PDQIPVSHIYLSD

-132 DANKATLNTSADAA
+132 DANKVALNTSADAA
-146 GSYAFSNIFA
+146 GSYAFSNILA

-180 DPSDVSLEDLGAFW
+180 DPSDDSVEDLGAFW
-194 AWGAYV
+194 AWGASV
-200 DNLSAEAGMTSSVH
+200 DNLSADAGMTSSVR

-220 TLSDTK
+220 TLSGTK
-226 IAAPKEMY
+226 IDAPEIY
-234 VDGVMTEQVNT
+234 VDGVMSQQVNT

-258 TITTDTGYFRGVTT
+258 SITTDDGHFRGVTA
-272 VGADEAQIDRNK
+272 VGADEAQIHRNE
-284 TTVTDL
+284 TTVTGL
-290 TFSSTDFAYV
+290 IFSSTDFASV
-300 EGMEVYDFGRA
+300 EGMEVNGFGRA

-318 IADGIELNGSDLIL
+318 MADGIELNGSDLIL
-332 SGGWFQDGDS
+332 RGGRFLDGDS

-349 VNIADVTA
+349 VKIANVTA

-372 RDVADVT
+372 SDVADVS

-416 ETVSASGNLLS
+416 ETVSASDNLLS

-447 TASVSLIG
+447 TASVSLTG

-557 SGADISTV
+557 SGADNSTV

-573 VLDSD
+573 VLDSK
-578 FAGQFGVAGAEVD
+578 FTGQLGVAGAEVD
-591 IRGSADVSNN
+591 IRGSAVVSNN
-601 AVELRNVTADHF
+601 AVELSNVTADRF
-613 SALGASYV
+613 YALGASYV
-621 GYVTAD
+621 GSETAD

-654 RSFFTDGDEEV
+654 RSLFTDGDEEV

-686 ESYVM
+686 GSSVM
-691 SVSATDAGE
+691 SVSATEAGE

-709 VSGLTARNDQGTAVT
+709 VSGLTASNDQGTAVT
-724 HVVAAHLDAT
+724 NVVAAHLDAT

-753 TRLWG
+753 TSLWG
-758 VRLVAEN
+758 VRLV
-765 QGIASENHV
+765 
-774 ALSGTKF
+774 
-781 SGTSNVAAVSLGATQ
+781 
-796 AETENN
+796 
-802 VIIVE
+802 
-807 DSSFTGT
+807 
-814 TSLLGVRLT
+814 

-847 VATVLLGATQAET
+847 VAAVFLGATQAEA

-873 GTTSLLGVQLAAEK
+873 GTTSLLGVQLAAEN

-900 ATVSGYGLIEA
+900 VEVSGYGLIEA

-993 KNTVVSVN
+993 KNTIVSVS
-1001 KSDITNGYVAGTLV
+1001 KSGITNGYVAGTLV

-1048 GNVSARINNQT
+1048 GDVSARINNQT

-1071 YDVSIKNGTS
+1071 YAVSVKNGTS

-1096 LSGINEVGSISGFDT
+1096 LSGTNTMGSISGFDT
-1111 IGLNVTEANKM
+1111 IGLNVTEANKEK
-1122 NAVLT
+1122 AVLT
-1127 VKKATGG
+1127 VTDADAG
-1134 QTEFD
+1134 QMEFN
-1139 GVTIEIASDDFLDS
+1139 GVTIEIASDDFLES
-1153 SDTYQLINVEGGK
+1153 SDTYQLINVEGGT
-1166 YTFKDLTVKE
+1166 YTFTDLTVKE
-1176 SHTFIE
+1176 SHTFLE
-1182 TTYTA
+1182 TTYMA
-1187 DGDVVLGNGE
+1187 DGKVVLDDGNS
-1197 NLTSENNLFNNKTVK
+1197 LTSENDLFNNKTVK

-1323 VGFATRYQTDGVLYV
+1323 VGFATRYQTDGVLYA

-1377 LWDLSESLKLDTYA
+1377 MWGLNESLKLDTYA

-1401 DVSLNNRYNDKLDLD
+1401 DVSLNNRYNDKLELD

>member
-25 VQASAADTLQGKVVA
+25 VQASAADALQGKVVA

-47 TQSGKQY
+47 AQSGKQY
-54 WVLTGTEQTAESN
+54 WVLTGAEQTAESN

-132 DANKATLNTSADAA
+132 DANKVTLNTSADAA
-146 GSYAFSNIFA
+146 GSYAFTNILA
-156 TRIGEATIRNS
+156 MKIVDATIRNS

-180 DPSDVSLEDLGAFW
+180 DPSDDSVEDLGAFW
-194 AWGAYV
+194 AWGASV
-200 DNLSAEAGMTSSVH
+200 DNLSADAGMTSSVR

-220 TLSDTK
+220 TLSGTK
-226 IAAPKEMY
+226 IDAPEIY
-234 VDGVMTEQVNT
+234 VDGVMSQQLNT
-245 VVAEDNRFVLENL
+245 VVAENNRFVLENL
-258 TITTDTGYFRGVTT
+258 SITTDDGHFRGVTA
-272 VGADEAQIDRNK
+272 VGADEAQIHRNE
-284 TTVTDL
+284 TTVTGL
-290 TFSSTDFAYV
+290 IFSSTDFASV
-300 EGMEVYDFGRA
+300 EGMEVNGFGRA

-318 IADGIELNGSDLIL
+318 MADGIELNGSDLIL
-332 SGGWFQDGDS
+332 RGGRFLDGDS

-349 VNIADVTA
+349 VKIANVTA

-372 RDVADVT
+372 SDVADVS

-416 ETVSASGNLLS
+416 ETVSASDNLLS

-447 TASVSLIG
+447 TASVSLTG

-477 YGARAAITGNAEISR
+477 YGARAAITGSAEISR

-557 SGADISTV
+557 SGADNSTV

-573 VLDSD
+573 VLDSK
-578 FAGQFGVAGAEVD
+578 FTGQLGVAGAEVD

-601 AVELRNVTADHF
+601 AVELSNVTADRF
-613 SALGASYV
+613 YALGASYV
-621 GYVTAD
+621 GSETAD

-654 RSFFTDGDEEV
+654 RSLFTDGDEEV

-686 ESYVM
+686 GSSVM
-691 SVSATDAGE
+691 SVSATEAGE

-709 VSGLTARNDQGTAVT
+709 ISGLTASNDQGTAVT
-724 HVVAAHLDAT
+724 NVVAAHLDAT

-753 TRLWG
+753 TSLWG

-765 QGIASENHV
+765 QGVASGNNV

-802 VIIVE
+802 AMLVE

-814 TSLLGVRLT
+814 TSLLGVH
-823 AENQG
+823 
-828 VASGNN
+828 
-834 VALSGTKFSGTSN
+834 
-847 VATVLLGATQAET
+847 
-860 ENNAIVVEDSSFT
+860 
-873 GTTSLLGVQLAAEK
+873 LAAEK

-894 SVSVSG
+894 CVSVSG
-900 ATVSGYGLIEA
+900 VEVSGYGLIEA

-945 SSGKTVSVQN
+945 GSGKTVSVQN

-1048 GNVSARINNQT
+1048 GDVSARINNQT

-1111 IGLNVTEANKM
+1111 IGLNVTQDNIDQ
-1122 NAVLT
+1122 AVLT
-1127 VKKATGG
+1127 VTQAAEG
-1134 QTEFD
+1134 QTKFD

-1182 TTYTA
+1182 TSYTA

-1197 NLTSENNLFNNKTVK
+1197 NLTSENDLFNNKTVK

-1377 LWDLSESLKLDTYA
+1377 LWDLNESLKLDTYA

-1401 DVSLNNRYNDKLDLD
+1401 DVDLNNRYNDKLDLD

-1474 ELGLR
+1474 ELGMR

>member
-132 DANKATLNTSADAA
+132 DANKVTLDSNVEAS
-146 GSYAFSNIFA
+146 GGYAFTNIFA
-156 TRIGEATIRNS
+156 TRIGEGTIRNS
-167 ETVIDDVEINVTV
+167 ETVIGDVEINVIA
-180 DPSDVSLEDLGAFW
+180 DSSGESDEDLGAFW

-200 DNLSAEAGMTSSVH
+200 NNRSAEAGMTSSVH

-220 TLSDTK
+220 TLSGTK
-226 IAAPKEMY
+226 IAAPEIY
-234 VDGVMTEQVNT
+234 VDGVMTQQVNT
-245 VVAEDNRFVLENL
+245 VVAEGNRFVLENL
-258 TITTDTGYFRGVTT
+258 SISTDDGYFRGVTAF
-272 VGADEAQIDRNK
+272 GADEVQIHRNA
-284 TTVTDL
+284 TTVKDL
-290 TFSSTDFAYV
+290 TLSPKTFAVV
-300 EGMEVYDFGRA
+300 EGMEVYGFGRA

-318 IADGIELNGSDLIL
+318 TADGIELNGSDLIL

-349 VNIADVTA
+349 VSIADVTA

-396 AGSSYETE
+396 AGSSHETE

-416 ETVSASGNLLS
+416 ETVSASDNLLS

-591 IRGSADVSNN
+591 IRGSAVVSNN
-601 AVELRNVTADHF
+601 AVELRNVTADRF

-621 GYVTAD
+621 GYEMAD

-634 GNTLIAEGV
+634 GNSLIAEGV

-686 ESYVM
+686 GSSVM

-724 HVVAAHLDAT
+724 NVVAAHLDAT

-765 QGIASENHV
+765 QGIASGNHV

-802 VIIVE
+802 
-807 DSSFTGT
+807 
-814 TSLLGVRLT
+814 
-823 AENQG
+823 
-828 VASGNN
+828 
-834 VALSGTKFSGTSN
+834 
-847 VATVLLGATQAET
+847 
-860 ENNAIVVEDSSFT
+860 AIVVEDSSFT
-873 GTTSLLGVQLAAEK
+873 GTTSLLGVHLAAEK

-984 TNDGGTFTN
+984 TNDGGTFTD

-1028 TVVVSYSTVDDVYG
+1028 TVMVSYSTVDDVYG

-1295 AGFVEAGW
+1295 AGFIEAGW
-1303 ANSASHVEGT
+1303 ANSAGHVEGT

-1345 RATTEFAGRYGQ
+1345 RATTEFAGRYAQ

-1366 LYMSAH
+1366 LYASAH

-1377 LWDLSESLKLDTYA
+1377 MWGLTESLKLDTYA
-1391 RYMVTYLDDD
+1391 RYTVTYLDDD
-1401 DVSLNNRYNDKLDLD
+1401 NVSLNNRYDDRLELD

>member
-1 MLIANLRTKRTLLSL
+1 MLIENLRTKRTLLSL

-47 TQSGKQY
+47 AQSGKQY
-54 WVLTGTEQTAESN
+54 WVLTGAEQTAESN
-67 ALTINDANGTVKL
+67 ALTINDANGTVKQA
-80 PDQIPVSHIYLSE
+80 DQIPVSHIYLFE

-132 DANKATLNTSADAA
+132 DANKVTLNTSADAA
-146 GSYAFSNIFA
+146 GSYAFSNILA

-180 DPSDVSLEDLGAFW
+180 DSSDVSLEDLGAFW

-258 TITTDTGYFRGVTT
+258 TITTDRGYFRGVTA
-272 VGADEAQIDRNK
+272 VGADEAQIHRNE
-284 TTVTDL
+284 TTVTGL
-290 TFSSTDFAYV
+290 IFSSTDFASV
-300 EGMEVYDFGRA
+300 EGMEVNGFGRA

-318 IADGIELNGSDLIL
+318 TADGIELNGSDLIL
-332 SGGWFQDGDS
+332 RGGRFLDGDS

-349 VNIADVTA
+349 VNIANVTA

-372 RDVADVT
+372 SDVADVS

-416 ETVSASGNLLS
+416 ETVSASDNLLS

-447 TASVSLIG
+447 TASVSLTG

-557 SGADISTV
+557 SGADNSTV

-573 VLDSD
+573 VLDSK
-578 FAGQFGVAGAEVD
+578 FTGQLGVAGAEVD
-591 IRGSADVSNN
+591 IRGSAVVSNN
-601 AVELRNVTADHF
+601 AVELSNVTADRF
-613 SALGASYV
+613 YALGASYV
-621 GYVTAD
+621 GSETAD

-654 RSFFTDGDEEV
+654 RSLFTDGDEEV

-686 ESYVM
+686 GSSVM
-691 SVSATDAGE
+691 SVSATEAGE

-709 VSGLTARNDQGTAVT
+709 VSGLTADNNQADTASEVIA
-724 HVVAAHLDAT
+724 VDLDAM
-734 QAVAENN
+734 QAEVENN
-741 ATVVEDSSFTGT
+741 SMV
-753 TRLWG
+753 
-758 VRLVAEN
+758 
-765 QGIASENHV
+765 
-774 ALSGTKF
+774 
-781 SGTSNVAAVSLGATQ
+781 
-796 AETENN
+796 
-802 VIIVE
+802 VE

-814 TSLLGVRLT
+814 TSLLGVQL
-823 AENQG
+823 AVENRG

-834 VALSGTKFSGTSN
+834 VALSGTEFSGTSN
-847 VATVLLGATQAET
+847 VAAVFLGATQAEA

-873 GTTSLLGVQLAAEK
+873 GTTSLLGVHLAAEK

-1048 GNVSARINNQT
+1048 GDVSARINNQT

-1111 IGLNVTEANKM
+1111 IGLNVTQDNIDQ
-1122 NAVLT
+1122 AVLT
-1127 VKKATGG
+1127 VTQAAEG
-1134 QTEFD
+1134 QTKFD
-1139 GVTIEIASDDFLDS
+1139 GVTIEIASDDFLES

-1197 NLTSENNLFNNKTVK
+1197 NLTSENDLFNNKTVK

-1286 LRVNPNWTM
+1286 LRINPNWTM

-1377 LWDLSESLKLDTYA
+1377 LWDLNESLKLDTYA

-1401 DVSLNNRYNDKLDLD
+1401 DVDLNNRYNDKLDLD

-1474 ELGLR
+1474 ELGMR

>member
-1 MLIANLRTKRTLLSL
+1 MLIENLRTKRTLLSL

-67 ALTINDANGTVKL
+67 ALTINDANGTVQL
-80 PDQIPVSHIYLSE
+80 PDQIPVSHIYLSD

-132 DANKATLNTSADAA
+132 DANKVTLNTSADAA

-311 EAANNTY
+311 EAANNAY
-318 IADGIELNGSDLIL
+318 MADGIELNGSDLIL

-349 VNIADVTA
+349 VSIADVTA

-416 ETVSASGNLLS
+416 ETVSASDNLLS

-573 VLDSD
+573 VLDSK
-578 FAGQFGVAGAEVD
+578 FTGQLGVAGAEVD
-591 IRGSADVSNN
+591 IRGSAVVSNN
-601 AVELRNVTADHF
+601 AVELSNVTADRF
-613 SALGASYV
+613 YALGASYV
-621 GYVTAD
+621 GSETAD

-686 ESYVM
+686 GSSVM

-724 HVVAAHLDAT
+724 NVVAAHLDAT

-765 QGIASENHV
+765 QGIASGNH
-774 ALSGTKF
+774 
-781 SGTSNVAAVSLGATQ
+781 
-796 AETENN
+796 
-802 VIIVE
+802 
-807 DSSFTGT
+807 
-814 TSLLGVRLT
+814 
-823 AENQG
+823 
-828 VASGNN
+828 

-860 ENNAIVVEDSSFT
+860 ENNAMLVEDSSFT

-993 KNTVVSVN
+993 KNTIVSVN
-1001 KSDITNGYVAGTLV
+1001 KSGITNGYVAGTLV

-1048 GNVSARINNQT
+1048 GDVSARINNQT

-1071 YDVSIKNGTS
+1071 YDVSVKSETS

-1096 LSGINEVGSISGFDT
+1096 LSGTNTVGSISGFDT

-1323 VGFATRYQTDGVLYV
+1323 VGFATRYQTDGVLYA

-1345 RATTEFAGRYGQ
+1345 RETTEFVGRYGQ

-1372 VGLGA
+1372 VGFGA
-1377 LWDLSESLKLDTYA
+1377 MWDLSESLKLDTYA

-1401 DVSLNNRYNDKLDLD
+1401 DVGLNNRYNDKLELD
-1416 STVTHAVRA
+1416 STVMHAVRA

>member
-1 MLIANLRTKRTLLSL
+1 MLIENLRTKRTLLSL

-25 VQASAADTLQGKVVA
+25 VQANATDTLQGQVVA
-40 DEAPNYS
+40 DKAPNYS
-47 TQSGKQY
+47 AQSGKQY
-54 WVLTGTEQTAESN
+54 WVLTGAEQTAESN
-67 ALTINDANGTVKL
+67 ALTINDANGTVKQA
-80 PDQIPVSHIYLSE
+80 DQIPVSHIYLSE

-98 ANGNQMTVGGQTSTF
+98 ANGNQMTVGGQTSKF
-113 ASAVL
+113 DSAVL
-118 VMNVWADN
+118 FMNVWADN
-126 VDSLEA
+126 VDSLEV
-132 DANKATLNTSADAA
+132 DANKVTLDANVEA
-146 GSYAFSNIFA
+146 SGGYAFTNIFA

-167 ETVIDDVEINVTV
+167 ETVIGDVEINLIA
-180 DPSDVSLEDLGAFW
+180 DPSDDSDEDIGAFW

-200 DNLSAEAGMTSSVH
+200 NNPSAEAGMTSSVR

-220 TLSDTK
+220 TLSGTK
-226 IAAPKEMY
+226 IAAPEIY
-234 VDGVMTEQVNT
+234 VDGVMTQQVNT
-245 VVAEDNRFVLENL
+245 VVAEDNRYVLENL
-258 TITTDTGYFRGVTT
+258 SITTDDGHFRGVTA
-272 VGADEAQIDRNK
+272 VGADEAQIYRNE
-284 TTVTDL
+284 TTVTGL
-290 TFSSTDFAYV
+290 IFSSTDFASV
-300 EGMEVYDFGRA
+300 EGMEVNGFGRA

-318 IADGIELNGSDLIL
+318 TADGIELNGSDLIL
-332 SGGWFQDGDS
+332 RGGRFLDGDS

-349 VNIADVTA
+349 VNIANVTA

-372 RDVADVT
+372 SDVADVS

-416 ETVSASGNLLS
+416 ETVSASDNLLS
-427 AHDVHVHSAI
+427 VHDVHVHSAI

-477 YGARAAITGNAEISR
+477 YGARAAISGNAEISR
-492 NAVSVKDVTAADLRL
+492 NEVSVKDVTAADLRL

-515 GSTQNASVVMNG
+515 GSAQNASVVMNG

-546 ARAGLGDEAYH
+546 ARAGLGDEVYH
-557 SGADISTV
+557 SGADTSTV

-573 VLDSD
+573 VLDSK
-578 FAGQFGVAGAEVD
+578 FTGQLGVAGAEVD
-591 IRGSADVSNN
+591 IRGSAVVSNN
-601 AVELRNVTADHF
+601 AVELSNVTADRF
-613 SALGASYV
+613 YALGASYV
-621 GYVTAD
+621 GSETAD

-654 RSFFTDGDEEV
+654 RSLFTDGDEED

-686 ESYVM
+686 GSSVM
-691 SVSATDAGE
+691 SVSATEAGE

-709 VSGLTARNDQGTAVT
+709 VSGLTASNDQGTAVT
-724 HVVAAHLDAT
+724 NVVAAHLDAT

-741 ATVVEDSSFTGT
+741 ATV
-753 TRLWG
+753 
-758 VRLVAEN
+758 
-765 QGIASENHV
+765 
-774 ALSGTKF
+774 
-781 SGTSNVAAVSLGATQ
+781 
-796 AETENN
+796 
-802 VIIVE
+802 VE

-860 ENNAIVVEDSSFT
+860 ENNAMLVEDSSFT
-873 GTTSLLGVQLAAEK
+873 GTTSLLGVKLAAEN

-900 ATVSGYGLIEA
+900 VEVSGYGLIEA
-911 VSVYSQDTVEVN
+911 VSVYSQNTVEVD

-930 DVSMDGEPALIAGVD
+930 NVSMDGKPALIAGVD
-945 SSGKTVSVQN
+945 SLGKTVSVQN

-993 KNTVVSVN
+993 KNTIVSVN
-1001 KSDITNGYVAGTLV
+1001 KSGITNGYVAGTLV

-1048 GNVSARINNQT
+1048 GDVSARINNQT

-1071 YDVSIKNGTS
+1071 YDVSVKSETS

-1096 LSGINEVGSISGFDT
+1096 LSGTNTVGSISGFDT
-1111 IGLNVTEANKM
+1111 IGLNVTEANKEK
-1122 NAVLT
+1122 AVLT
-1127 VKKATGG
+1127 VTDADAG
-1134 QTEFD
+1134 QMEFN
-1139 GVTIEIASDDFLDS
+1139 GVTIEIASDDFLES

-1176 SHTFIE
+1176 SHTFLE

-1197 NLTSENNLFNNKTVK
+1197 NLTSENDLFNNKTVK

-1221 ESLLGTVAFINQGA
+1221 ESLLGTVAFVNQGA

-1323 VGFATRYQTDGVLYV
+1323 VGFATRYQTDGVLYA

-1377 LWDLSESLKLDTYA
+1377 LWDLNESLKLDTYA

-1401 DVSLNNRYNDKLDLD
+1401 DVDLNNRYNDKLELD

>member
-1 MLIANLRTKRTLLSL
+1 M
-16 AVAAALTLS
+16 
-25 VQASAADTLQGKVVA
+25 
-40 DEAPNYS
+40 
-47 TQSGKQY
+47 
-54 WVLTGTEQTAESN
+54 
-67 ALTINDANGTVKL
+67 
-80 PDQIPVSHIYLSE
+80 
-93 ADKAV
+93 
-98 ANGNQMTVGGQTSTF
+98 
-113 ASAVL
+113 
-118 VMNVWADN
+118 
-126 VDSLEA
+126 
-132 DANKATLNTSADAA
+132 
-146 GSYAFSNIFA
+146 
-156 TRIGEATIRNS
+156 
-167 ETVIDDVEINVTV
+167 
-180 DPSDVSLEDLGAFW
+180 
-194 AWGAYV
+194 
-200 DNLSAEAGMTSSVH
+200 
-214 FSGNSL
+214 
-220 TLSDTK
+220 
-226 IAAPKEMY
+226 
-234 VDGVMTEQVNT
+234 
-245 VVAEDNRFVLENL
+245 
-258 TITTDTGYFRGVTT
+258 
-272 VGADEAQIDRNK
+272 
-284 TTVTDL
+284 
-290 TFSSTDFAYV
+290 
-300 EGMEVYDFGRA
+300 
-311 EAANNTY
+311 
-318 IADGIELNGSDLIL
+318 
-332 SGGWFQDGDS
+332 
-342 AVFANNT
+342 
-349 VNIADVTA
+349 
-357 GSVSGELLTVYGIQT
+357 
-372 RDVADVT
+372 
-379 ANATTVT
+379 
-386 LDKITLSPWD
+386 
-396 AGSSYETE
+396 
-404 SLWARAVSVSDA
+404 
-416 ETVSASGNLLS
+416 
-427 AHDVHVHSAI
+427 
-437 LSAAYVSGED
+437 
-447 TASVSLIG
+447 
-455 NKVELSNSET
+455 
-465 MQSTDFENGLTI
+465 
-477 YGARAAITGNAEISR
+477 
-492 NAVSVKDVTAADLRL
+492 
-507 YGGRYWAV
+507 
-515 GSTQNASVVMNG
+515 
-527 NLLEVENVTNTG
+527 
-539 PEADLWA
+539 
-546 ARAGLGDEAYH
+546 
-557 SGADISTV
+557 
-565 TLQNNRAR
+565 
-573 VLDSD
+573 
-578 FAGQFGVAGAEVD
+578 
-591 IRGSADVSNN
+591 
-601 AVELRNVTADHF
+601 
-613 SALGASYV
+613 

-643 TASDYAQFVAA
+643 TASNYSQFVAA

-709 VSGLTARNDQGTAVT
+709 VSGLTASNDQGTAET
-724 HVVAAHLDAT
+724 IVVAAHLDAT

-741 ATVVEDSSFTGT
+741 AMVIKNSSFVGTTVLEGVNQRTGNGGVASGNSVSVSKTNFSGTNNVFAVDLVAMKAEVENNSMVVEDSSFAGT
-753 TRLWG
+753 TALEG
-758 VRLVAEN
+758 VNLTTEN
-765 QGIASENHV
+765 RGV
-774 ALSGTKF
+774 VSGT
-781 SGTSNVAAVSLGATQ
+781 GVS
-796 AETENN
+796 
-802 VIIVE
+802 I
-807 DSSFTGT
+807 
-814 TSLLGVRLT
+814 
-823 AENQG
+823 
-828 VASGNN
+828 
-834 VALSGTKFSGTSN
+834 
-847 VATVLLGATQAET
+847 
-860 ENNAIVVEDSSFT
+860 
-873 GTTSLLGVQLAAEK
+873 
-887 RGVASGT
+887 
-894 SVSVSG
+894 SG
-900 ATVSGYGLIEA
+900 ATVTGYGLIQA
-911 VSVYSQDTVEVN
+911 VAVQSPNTVEVN

-1048 GNVSARINNQT
+1048 GDVSARINNQT

-1111 IGLNVTEANKM
+1111 IGLNVTQDNIDQ
-1122 NAVLT
+1122 AVLT
-1127 VKKATGG
+1127 VTQAAEG
-1134 QTEFD
+1134 QTKFD
-1139 GVTIEIASDDFLDS
+1139 GVTIEIASDDFLES

-1166 YTFKDLTVKE
+1166 YMFKDLTVKE
-1176 SHTFIE
+1176 SHTFLE

-1187 DGDVVLGNGE
+1187 EDDVVLDADHG
-1197 NLTSENNLFNNKTVK
+1197 LTSENDLFNNKTVK

-1357 DSASYDAKS
+1357 DLASYDAKS

-1377 LWDLSESLKLDTYA
+1377 LWNLNESLKLDTYA

-1401 DVSLNNRYNDKLDLD
+1401 DVSLNNRYNDKLELD

>member
-1 MLIANLRTKRTLLSL
+1 MLIENLRTKRTLLSL

-25 VQASAADTLQGKVVA
+25 VQANAADTMQGQVVA
-40 DEAPNYS
+40 DKAPNYS
-47 TQSGKQY
+47 AQSGKQY
-54 WVLTGTEQTAESN
+54 WVLTGAEQTAESN

-98 ANGNQMTVGGQTSTF
+98 ANGNQMTVGGQNSTF

-118 VMNVWADN
+118 LMNVWADN

-132 DANKATLNTSADAA
+132 DANKVALNTSADAA
-146 GSYAFSNIFA
+146 GSYAFTNILA
-156 TRIGEATIRNS
+156 MKIVDATIRNS

-180 DPSDVSLEDLGAFW
+180 DPSDDSVEDLGAFW
-194 AWGAYV
+194 AWGASV
-200 DNLSAEAGMTSSVH
+200 DNLSADAGMTSSVR

-220 TLSDTK
+220 TLSGTK
-226 IAAPKEMY
+226 IDAPEIY
-234 VDGVMTEQVNT
+234 VDGVMSQQVNT

-258 TITTDTGYFRGVTT
+258 SITTDDGHFRGVTA
-272 VGADEAQIDRNK
+272 VGADEAQIYRNE
-284 TTVTDL
+284 TTVTGL
-290 TFSSTDFAYV
+290 IFSSTDFASV
-300 EGMEVYDFGRA
+300 EGMEVNGFGRA

-318 IADGIELNGSDLIL
+318 TADGIELNGSDLIL
-332 SGGWFQDGDS
+332 RGGRFLDGDS

-349 VNIADVTA
+349 VNIANVTA
-357 GSVSGELLTVYGIQT
+357 GSVSGELLTVYGMLT
-372 RDVADVT
+372 SGVADVT

-386 LDKITLSPWD
+386 LDKITLSPSA
-396 AGSSYETE
+396 AGSSVETE
-404 SLWARAVSVSDA
+404 SLSALAVSVFDA
-416 ETVSASGNLLS
+416 ETVSASDNLLS
-427 AHDVHVHSAI
+427 GHDVHVHSAI
-437 LSAAYVSGED
+437 LSAAYVSGKD

-557 SGADISTV
+557 SGADNSTV

-573 VLDSD
+573 VLDSK
-578 FAGQFGVAGAEVD
+578 FTGQLGVAGAEVD
-591 IRGSADVSNN
+591 IRGSAVVSNN
-601 AVELRNVTADHF
+601 AVELSNVTADRF
-613 SALGASYV
+613 YALGASYV
-621 GYVTAD
+621 GSETAD

-654 RSFFTDGDEEV
+654 RSLFTDGDEEV

-686 ESYVM
+686 GSSVM
-691 SVSATDAGE
+691 SVSATEAGE

-709 VSGLTARNDQGTAVT
+709 VSGLTASNDQGTAVT
-724 HVVAAHLDAT
+724 NVVAAHLDAT

-753 TRLWG
+753 TSLWG
-758 VRLVAEN
+758 VRLV
-765 QGIASENHV
+765 
-774 ALSGTKF
+774 
-781 SGTSNVAAVSLGATQ
+781 
-796 AETENN
+796 
-802 VIIVE
+802 
-807 DSSFTGT
+807 
-814 TSLLGVRLT
+814 

-847 VATVLLGATQAET
+847 VAAVFLGATQAEA

-873 GTTSLLGVQLAAEK
+873 GTTSLLGVQLAAEN

-900 ATVSGYGLIEA
+900 VEVSGYGLIEA

-993 KNTVVSVN
+993 KNTIVSVS
-1001 KSDITNGYVAGTLV
+1001 KSGITNGYVAGTLV

-1048 GNVSARINNQT
+1048 GDVSARINNQT

-1071 YDVSIKNGTS
+1071 YAVSVKNGTS

-1096 LSGINEVGSISGFDT
+1096 LSGTNTVGSISGFDT
-1111 IGLNVTEANKM
+1111 IGLNVTEANKEK
-1122 NAVLT
+1122 AVLT
-1127 VKKATGG
+1127 VTDADAG
-1134 QTEFD
+1134 QMEFN

-1176 SHTFIE
+1176 SHTFLE

-1187 DGDVVLGNGE
+1187 KGDVVLGNG
-1197 NLTSENNLFNNKTVK
+1197 NSLTSDNELFNNKTVK

-1286 LRVNPNWTM
+1286 LRINPNWTM

-1303 ANSASHVEGT
+1303 ANSASLVEGT

-1377 LWDLSESLKLDTYA
+1377 LWDLNESLKLDTYA

-1401 DVSLNNRYNDKLDLD
+1401 DVDLNNRYNDKLDLD

-1474 ELGLR
+1474 ELGMR

>member
-1 MLIANLRTKRTLLSL
+1 MLIESLRTKRTLLSL

-67 ALTINDANGTVKL
+67 ALTINDANGTVQL
-80 PDQIPVSHIYLSE
+80 PDQIPVSHIYLSD

-132 DANKATLNTSADAA
+132 DANKVTLNTSADAA

-245 VVAEDNRFVLENL
+245 VVAEDNRLVLENL

-318 IADGIELNGSDLIL
+318 MADGIELNGSDLIL

-379 ANATTVT
+379 ANATMVT

-557 SGADISTV
+557 SGADTSTV

-573 VLDSD
+573 VLDSE
-578 FAGQFGVAGAEVD
+578 FTGQLGVAGAEVD

-643 TASDYAQFVAA
+643 TASNYSQFVAA

-709 VSGLTARNDQGTAVT
+709 VSGLTARNDQDTAVT
-724 HVVAAHLDAT
+724 NVVAAHLDAT

-758 VRLVAEN
+758 VRLVPEN
-765 QGIASENHV
+765 QGIASGNHV

-781 SGTSNVAAVSLGATQ
+781 SGTSNVAA
-796 AETENN
+796 
-802 VIIVE
+802 
-807 DSSFTGT
+807 
-814 TSLLGVRLT
+814 
-823 AENQG
+823 
-828 VASGNN
+828 
-834 VALSGTKFSGTSN
+834 
-847 VATVLLGATQAET
+847 VLLGATQAET

-873 GTTSLLGVQLAAEK
+873 GTTSLLGVHLAAEK

-945 SSGKTVSVQN
+945 SSGKTVTVQN

-1048 GNVSARINNQT
+1048 GNVSARIDNQT

-1111 IGLNVTEANKM
+1111 IGLNVTEVNKM

-1139 GVTIEIASDDFLDS
+1139 GVTLEIASDDFLDS

-1377 LWDLSESLKLDTYA
+1377 LWDLNESLKLDTYA

-1479 IRPSLESNWA
+1479 ICPSLESNWA

>member
-40 DEAPNYS
+40 DEAPSYS
-47 TQSGKQY
+47 AQLGKQY

-67 ALTINDANGTVKL
+67 ALTINDANGTVQL

-311 EAANNTY
+311 EAANNAY
-318 IADGIELNGSDLIL
+318 MADGIEFNGSDLIL

-349 VNIADVTA
+349 VSIADVTA

-379 ANATTVT
+379 ANATMVT
-386 LDKITLSPWD
+386 LDKITLSSWD

-404 SLWARAVSVSDA
+404 SLWARVVSVSDA

-578 FAGQFGVAGAEVD
+578 FTGQLGVAGAEVD

-643 TASDYAQFVAA
+643 TASNYSQFVAA

-709 VSGLTARNDQGTAVT
+709 VSGLTASNDQGTAET
-724 HVVAAHLDAT
+724 IVVAAHLDAK

-753 TRLWG
+753 TRFLG
-758 VRLVAEN
+758 VRLFAEN
-765 QGIASENHV
+765 QG
-774 ALSGTKF
+774 F
-781 SGTSNVAAVSLGATQ
+781 
-796 AETENN
+796 
-802 VIIVE
+802 
-807 DSSFTGT
+807 
-814 TSLLGVRLT
+814 
-823 AENQG
+823 
-828 VASGNN
+828 ASGNN
-834 VALSGTKFSGTSN
+834 FALSGTKFSGTSN

-860 ENNAIVVEDSSFT
+860 ENNAMLVEDSSFT

-1081 TRSGN
+1081 TRCGN

-1139 GVTIEIASDDFLDS
+1139 GVTLEIASDDFLDS

-1197 NLTSENNLFNNKTVK
+1197 NLTSESNLFNNKTVK

-1286 LRVNPNWTM
+1286 LRVNPNWTL
-1295 AGFVEAGW
+1295 AGFIEAGW

-1323 VGFATRYQTDGVLYV
+1323 VGFATRYQTDGVFYV

-1391 RYMVTYLDDD
+1391 RYTVTYLDDD

>member
-113 ASAVL
+113 ASAAL

-132 DANKATLNTSADAA
+132 DANKVTLDSNVEAS
-146 GSYAFSNIFA
+146 GGYAFTNIFA
-156 TRIGEATIRNS
+156 TRIGEGTIRNS
-167 ETVIDDVEINVTV
+167 ETVIGDVEINVIA
-180 DPSDVSLEDLGAFW
+180 DPSGESDEDLGAFW

-200 DNLSAEAGMTSSVH
+200 NNRSAEAGMTSSVH

-220 TLSDTK
+220 TLSGTK
-226 IAAPKEMY
+226 IAAPEIY
-234 VDGVMTEQVNT
+234 VDGVMTQQVNT
-245 VVAEDNRFVLENL
+245 VVAEGNRFVLENL
-258 TITTDTGYFRGVTT
+258 SISTDDGYFRGVTAF
-272 VGADEAQIDRNK
+272 GADEVQIHRNA
-284 TTVTDL
+284 TTVKDL
-290 TFSSTDFAYV
+290 TLSPKTFAVV
-300 EGMEVYDFGRA
+300 EGMEVYGFGRA

-318 IADGIELNGSDLIL
+318 TADGIELNGSDLIL

-349 VNIADVTA
+349 VSIADVTA

-396 AGSSYETE
+396 AGSSHETE

-416 ETVSASGNLLS
+416 ETVSASDNLLS

-591 IRGSADVSNN
+591 IRGSAVVSNN
-601 AVELRNVTADHF
+601 AVELRNVTADRF

-621 GYVTAD
+621 GYEMAD

-686 ESYVM
+686 GSSVM

-709 VSGLTARNDQGTAVT
+709 VSGLTARNDQGTAGT
-724 HVVAAHLDAT
+724 NVVAAHLDAT

-753 TRLWG
+753 T
-758 VRLVAEN
+758 
-765 QGIASENHV
+765 
-774 ALSGTKF
+774 
-781 SGTSNVAAVSLGATQ
+781 
-796 AETENN
+796 
-802 VIIVE
+802 
-807 DSSFTGT
+807 
-814 TSLLGVRLT
+814 SLLGVH
-823 AENQG
+823 
-828 VASGNN
+828 
-834 VALSGTKFSGTSN
+834 
-847 VATVLLGATQAET
+847 
-860 ENNAIVVEDSSFT
+860 
-873 GTTSLLGVQLAAEK
+873 LAAEK

-1139 GVTIEIASDDFLDS
+1139 GVTLEIASDDFLDS

-1295 AGFVEAGW
+1295 AGFIEAGW
-1303 ANSASHVEGT
+1303 ANSAGHVEGT

-1345 RATTEFAGRYGQ
+1345 RATTEFAGRYAQ

-1366 LYMSAH
+1366 LYASAH

-1377 LWDLSESLKLDTYA
+1377 MWGLTESLKLDTYA
-1391 RYMVTYLDDD
+1391 RYTVTYLDDD
-1401 DVSLNNRYNDKLDLD
+1401 NVSLNNRYDDRLELD

>member
-1 MLIANLRTKRTLLSL
+1 MLIENLRTKRTLLSL

-25 VQASAADTLQGKVVA
+25 VQANATDTLQGQVVA
-40 DEAPNYS
+40 DKAPNYS
-47 TQSGKQY
+47 AQSGKQY
-54 WVLTGTEQTAESN
+54 WVLTGAEQTAESN

-98 ANGNQMTVGGQTSTF
+98 ANGNQMTIGGQTSTF
-113 ASAVL
+113 ASAFL

-132 DANKATLNTSADAA
+132 DANKVTLDANVEA
-146 GSYAFSNIFA
+146 SGGYAFTNIFA

-167 ETVIDDVEINVTV
+167 ETVIGDVEINLIA
-180 DPSDVSLEDLGAFW
+180 DPSDDSDEDIGAFW

-200 DNLSAEAGMTSSVH
+200 NNPSAEAEMTSSAR

-220 TLSDTK
+220 TLSGTK
-226 IAAPKEMY
+226 IDAPEIY
-234 VDGVMTEQVNT
+234 VDGVLTQQVNT
-245 VVAEDNRFVLENL
+245 VVAEDNRYVLENL
-258 TITTDTGYFRGVTT
+258 SITTDDGHFRGVTAF
-272 VGADEAQIDRNK
+272 GADEVQIHRNA
-284 TTVTDL
+284 TTAKDL
-290 TFSSTDFAYV
+290 TLSPKTFAVV
-300 EGMEVYDFGRA
+300 EGMEVNGFGRA

-318 IADGIELNGSDLIL
+318 TADGIELNGSALIL
-332 SGGWFQDGDS
+332 RGGRFLDGDS
-342 AVFANNT
+342 AVFSNNT
-349 VNIADVTA
+349 VNIADITA
-357 GSVSGELLTVYGIQT
+357 GSTSGELLTVYGMLT
-372 RDVADVT
+372 SGVADVT

-386 LDKITLSPWD
+386 LDKITLSPS
-396 AGSSYETE
+396 AVGSSVETE
-404 SLWARAVSVSDA
+404 SLSALAVSVFDA
-416 ETVSASGNLLS
+416 ETVSASDNLLS

-447 TASVSLIG
+447 TASVSLTG
-455 NKVELSNSET
+455 NRVELSNVES
-465 MQSTDFENGLTI
+465 QLDSDFENGLTI
-477 YGARAAITGNAEISR
+477 YGARAAISGNAEISR
-492 NAVSVKDVTAADLRL
+492 NEVSVKDVTAADLRL

-515 GSTQNASVVMNG
+515 GLAQNASVVMNG

-557 SGADISTV
+557 SGAGTSTV

-573 VLDSD
+573 VLDSK
-578 FAGQFGVAGAEVD
+578 FTGQLGVAGAEVD
-591 IRGSADVSNN
+591 IRGSAVVSNN
-601 AVELRNVTADHF
+601 AVELRNVTADRF
-613 SALGASYV
+613 YALGASYV
-621 GYVTAD
+621 GSDTAD

-686 ESYVM
+686 GSSVM
-691 SVSATDAGE
+691 SVSAKDAGE

-724 HVVAAHLDAT
+724 NVVAAHLDAT

-753 TRLWG
+753 TSLWG
-758 VRLVAEN
+758 VRLV
-765 QGIASENHV
+765 
-774 ALSGTKF
+774 
-781 SGTSNVAAVSLGATQ
+781 
-796 AETENN
+796 
-802 VIIVE
+802 
-807 DSSFTGT
+807 
-814 TSLLGVRLT
+814 

-847 VATVLLGATQAET
+847 VAAVSLGATQAET

-873 GTTSLLGVQLAAEK
+873 GTTSLLGVQLAAEN

-1048 GNVSARINNQT
+1048 GDVSARINNQT
-1059 IVLDNATVVGGV
+1059 IVLDNATVEGGV
-1071 YDVSIKNGTS
+1071 YAVSVKNGTS

-1096 LSGINEVGSISGFDT
+1096 LSGTNTVGSISGFDT
-1111 IGLNVTEANKM
+1111 IGLNVTEANKEK
-1122 NAVLT
+1122 AVLT
-1127 VKKATGG
+1127 VTDADAG
-1134 QTEFD
+1134 QMEFN
-1139 GVTIEIASDDFLDS
+1139 GVTIEIASDDFLES

-1176 SHTFIE
+1176 SHTFLE

-1197 NLTSENNLFNNKTVK
+1197 NLTSENDLFNNKTVK

-1221 ESLLGTVAFINQGA
+1221 ESLLGTVAFVNQGA

-1377 LWDLSESLKLDTYA
+1377 LWDLNESLKLDTYA

>member
-1 MLIANLRTKRTLLSL
+1 MLIESLRTKRTLLSL

-25 VQASAADTLQGKVVA
+25 VQANAADTLQGQVVA
-40 DEAPNYS
+40 DKAPNYS
-47 TQSGKQY
+47 AQSGKQY
-54 WVLTGTEQTAESN
+54 WVLTGAEQTAESN

-98 ANGNQMTVGGQTSTF
+98 ANGNQMTVGGQNSTF

-118 VMNVWADN
+118 LMNVWADN

-132 DANKATLNTSADAA
+132 DANKVALNTSADAA
-146 GSYAFSNIFA
+146 GSYAFTNILA
-156 TRIGEATIRNS
+156 MKIVDATIRNS

-180 DPSDVSLEDLGAFW
+180 DPSDDSVEDLGAFW
-194 AWGAYV
+194 AWGASV
-200 DNLSAEAGMTSSVH
+200 DNLSADAGMTSSVR

-220 TLSDTK
+220 TLSGTK
-226 IAAPKEMY
+226 IDAPEIY
-234 VDGVMTEQVNT
+234 VDGVMSQQVNT

-258 TITTDTGYFRGVTT
+258 SITTDDGHFRGVTAF
-272 VGADEAQIDRNK
+272 GADEVQIHRNA
-284 TTVTDL
+284 TTAKDL
-290 TFSSTDFAYV
+290 TLSPKTFAVV
-300 EGMEVYDFGRA
+300 EGMEVNGFGRA

-318 IADGIELNGSDLIL
+318 TADGIELNGSDLIL
-332 SGGWFQDGDS
+332 RGGRFLDGDS

-357 GSVSGELLTVYGIQT
+357 GSTSGELLTVYGMLT
-372 RDVADVT
+372 SGVADVMAT
-379 ANATTVT
+379 ATTVT
-386 LDKITLSPWD
+386 LDKIALSPWD
-396 AGSSYETE
+396 AGSSDETE

-416 ETVSASGNLLS
+416 ETVSASDNLLS

-515 GSTQNASVVMNG
+515 GSTQNDSVVMNG

-557 SGADISTV
+557 SGADTSTV

-573 VLDSD
+573 VLDSK
-578 FAGQFGVAGAEVD
+578 FTGQLGVAGAEVD

-643 TASDYAQFVAA
+643 TASNYSQFVAA

-700 ARALNNTLE
+700 ARALNNTFE
-709 VSGLTARNDQGTAVT
+709 VSGLTASNDQGTAET
-724 HVVAAHLDAT
+724 IVVAAHLYAT

-741 ATVVEDSSFTGT
+741 AMVIKNSSFVGT
-753 TRLWG
+753 TVLEG
-758 VRLVAEN
+758 VN
-765 QGIASENHV
+765 QR
-774 ALSGTKF
+774 
-781 SGTSNVAAVSLGATQ
+781 
-796 AETENN
+796 TEN
-802 VIIVE
+802 
-807 DSSFTGT
+807 S
-814 TSLLGVRLT
+814 
-823 AENQG
+823 G
-828 VASGNN
+828 VASGNSVSVSKTN
-834 VALSGTKFSGTSN
+834 FSGTNN
-847 VATVLLGATQAET
+847 VFAVDLVAMKAEV
-860 ENNAIVVEDSSFT
+860 ENNSMVVEDSAFA
-873 GTTSLLGVQLAAEK
+873 GTTALEGVNLTTEN
-887 RGVASGT
+887 RGVVSGT
-894 SVSVSG
+894 GVSISG
-900 ATVSGYGLIEA
+900 ATVTGYGLIQA
-911 VSVYSQDTVEVN
+911 VAVQSPNTVEVD

-930 DVSMDGEPALIAGVD
+930 DVSMEGEQALIAGVAIF
-945 SSGKTVSVQN
+945 GKTVSVQN
-955 TLVQATEVDIQDN
+955 TFVQATQLTMKDN
-968 KELKERNV
+968 GERNA
-976 LAGVSAFI
+976 LGGVSVEI
-984 TNDGGTFTN
+984 NDGGTFTN
-993 KNTVVSVN
+993 ENTVVSLLN
-1001 KSDITNGYVAGTLV
+1001 NSEITDGYVAGTLV
-1015 ALADGGQV
+1015 SLVDGGQV

-1028 TVVVSYSTVDDVYG
+1028 TVVVSNSTVDDVYG

-1048 GNVSARINNQT
+1048 GDVSARINNQT

-1071 YDVSIKNGTS
+1071 YDVSVKSETS

-1096 LSGINEVGSISGFDT
+1096 LSGTNTVGSISGFDT
-1111 IGLNVTEANKM
+1111 IGLNVTEANKKK
-1122 NAVLT
+1122 AVLT
-1127 VKKATGG
+1127 VTDADAG
-1134 QTEFD
+1134 QMEFN
-1139 GVTIEIASDDFLDS
+1139 GVTIEIASDDFLES

-1187 DGDVVLGNGE
+1187 DGDVVLGDGNS
-1197 NLTSENNLFNNKTVK
+1197 LTSENDLFNNKTVK

-1377 LWDLSESLKLDTYA
+1377 LWDLNESLKLDTYA

>member
-1 MLIANLRTKRTLLSL
+1 MLIENLRTKRTLLSL

-25 VQASAADTLQGKVVA
+25 VQANAADTLQGQVVA
-40 DEAPNYS
+40 DKAPNYS
-47 TQSGKQY
+47 AQSGKQY
-54 WVLTGTEQTAESN
+54 WVLTGAEQTAESN

-98 ANGNQMTVGGQTSTF
+98 ANGNQMTVGGQNSTF

-118 VMNVWADN
+118 LMNVWADN

-132 DANKATLNTSADAA
+132 DANKVALNTSADAA
-146 GSYAFSNIFA
+146 GSYAFTNILA
-156 TRIGEATIRNS
+156 MKIVDATIRNS

-180 DPSDVSLEDLGAFW
+180 DPSDDSVEDLGAFW
-194 AWGAYV
+194 AWGASV
-200 DNLSAEAGMTSSVH
+200 DNLSADAGMTSSVR

-220 TLSDTK
+220 TLSGTK
-226 IAAPKEMY
+226 IDAPEIY
-234 VDGVMTEQVNT
+234 VDGVMSQQVNT

-258 TITTDTGYFRGVTT
+258 SITTDDGHFRGVTAF
-272 VGADEAQIDRNK
+272 GADEVQIHRNA
-284 TTVTDL
+284 TTAKDL
-290 TFSSTDFAYV
+290 TLSPKTFAVV
-300 EGMEVYDFGRA
+300 EGMEVNGFGRA

-318 IADGIELNGSDLIL
+318 TADGIELNGSDLIL
-332 SGGWFQDGDS
+332 RGGRFLDGDS

-349 VNIADVTA
+349 VNIANVTA

-372 RDVADVT
+372 SDVADVT

-386 LDKITLSPWD
+386 LDKITLSPSA
-396 AGSSYETE
+396 AGTSYETE
-404 SLWARAVSVSDA
+404 SLSARAVSVSDA
-416 ETVSASGNLLS
+416 ETVSASDNLLS

-447 TASVSLIG
+447 TASVSLTG

-557 SGADISTV
+557 SGADNSTV

-573 VLDSD
+573 VLDSK
-578 FAGQFGVAGAEVD
+578 FTGQLGVAGAEVD
-591 IRGSADVSNN
+591 IRGSAVVSNN
-601 AVELRNVTADHF
+601 AVELSNVTADRF
-613 SALGASYV
+613 YALGASYV
-621 GYVTAD
+621 GSETAD

-643 TASDYAQFVAA
+643 TASEYAQFVAA
-654 RSFFTDGDEEV
+654 RSFFTDDDEEV

-673 GNRLEMTDATLSG
+673 DNRLEMKDATLSG
-686 ESYVM
+686 GSSVM
-691 SVSATDAGE
+691 SVSAADAGE
-700 ARALNNTLE
+700 ARVLNNTLE

-724 HVVAAHLDAT
+724 NVVAAYLDAT

-753 TRLWG
+753 TSLWG
-758 VRLVAEN
+758 VRLAAEN
-765 QGIASENHV
+765 QGI
-774 ALSGTKF
+774 
-781 SGTSNVAAVSLGATQ
+781 
-796 AETENN
+796 
-802 VIIVE
+802 
-807 DSSFTGT
+807 
-814 TSLLGVRLT
+814 
-823 AENQG
+823 
-828 VASGNN
+828 ASGNN

-847 VATVLLGATQAET
+847 VAAVFLGATQAEA

-873 GTTSLLGVQLAAEK
+873 GTTSLLGVQLAAEN

-900 ATVSGYGLIEA
+900 VEVSGYGLIEA

-945 SSGKTVSVQN
+945 NSGKTVSVQN

-993 KNTVVSVN
+993 KNTIVSVN
-1001 KSDITNGYVAGTLV
+1001 KSGITNGYVAGTLV

-1048 GNVSARINNQT
+1048 GDVSARINNQT

-1111 IGLNVTEANKM
+1111 IGLNVTQDNIDQ
-1122 NAVLT
+1122 AVLT
-1127 VKKATGG
+1127 VTQAAEG
-1134 QTEFD
+1134 QTKFD
-1139 GVTIEIASDDFLDS
+1139 GVTIEIASDDFLES

-1197 NLTSENNLFNNKTVK
+1197 NLTSENDLFNNKTVK

-1323 VGFATRYQTDGVLYV
+1323 VGFATRYQTDGVLYA

-1377 LWDLSESLKLDTYA
+1377 LWDLNESLKLDTYA

-1401 DVSLNNRYNDKLDLD
+1401 DVSLNNRYNDKLELD

-1479 IRPSLESNWA
+1479 IYPSLESNWA

>member
-1 MLIANLRTKRTLLSL
+1 MLIENLRTKRTLLSL

-25 VQASAADTLQGKVVA
+25 VQANATDTLQGQVVA
-40 DEAPNYS
+40 DKAPNYS
-47 TQSGKQY
+47 AQSGKQY
-54 WVLTGTEQTAESN
+54 WVLTGAEQTAESN
-67 ALTINDANGTVKL
+67 ALTINDANGTVKQA
-80 PDQIPVSHIYLSE
+80 DQIPVSHIYLSE

-98 ANGNQMTVGGQTSTF
+98 ANGNQMTVGGQTSKF
-113 ASAVL
+113 DSAVL
-118 VMNVWADN
+118 FMNVWADN
-126 VDSLEA
+126 VDSLEV
-132 DANKATLNTSADAA
+132 DANKVTLDANVEA
-146 GSYAFSNIFA
+146 SGGYAFTNIFA

-167 ETVIDDVEINVTV
+167 ETVIGDVEINLIA
-180 DPSDVSLEDLGAFW
+180 DPSDDSDEDIGAFW

-200 DNLSAEAGMTSSVH
+200 NNPSAEAGMTSSVR

-220 TLSDTK
+220 TLSGTK
-226 IAAPKEMY
+226 IAAPEIY
-234 VDGVMTEQVNT
+234 VDGVMTQQVNT
-245 VVAEDNRFVLENL
+245 VVAEDNRYVLENL
-258 TITTDTGYFRGVTT
+258 SITTDDGHFRGVTA
-272 VGADEAQIDRNK
+272 VGADEAQIYRNE
-284 TTVTDL
+284 TTVTGL
-290 TFSSTDFAYV
+290 IFSSTDFASV
-300 EGMEVYDFGRA
+300 EGMEVNGFGRA

-318 IADGIELNGSDLIL
+318 TADGIELNGSDLIL
-332 SGGWFQDGDS
+332 RGGRFLDGDS

-349 VNIADVTA
+349 VNIANVTA

-372 RDVADVT
+372 SDVADVS

-416 ETVSASGNLLS
+416 ETVSASDNLLS
-427 AHDVHVHSAI
+427 VHDVHVHSAI

-477 YGARAAITGNAEISR
+477 YGARAAISGNAEISR
-492 NAVSVKDVTAADLRL
+492 NEVSVKDVTAADLRL

-515 GSTQNASVVMNG
+515 GSAQNASVVMNG

-546 ARAGLGDEAYH
+546 ARAGLGDEVYH
-557 SGADISTV
+557 SGADTSTV
-565 TLQNNRAR
+565 TMQNNRAR
-573 VLDSD
+573 VLDSK
-578 FAGQFGVAGAEVD
+578 FTGQLGVAGAEVD
-591 IRGSADVSNN
+591 IRGSAVVSNN
-601 AVELRNVTADHF
+601 AVELSNVTADRF
-613 SALGASYV
+613 YALGASYV
-621 GYVTAD
+621 GSETAD

-654 RSFFTDGDEEV
+654 RSLFTDGDEEV

-686 ESYVM
+686 GSSVM
-691 SVSATDAGE
+691 SVSATEAGE

-709 VSGLTARNDQGTAVT
+709 VSGLTASNDQGTAVT
-724 HVVAAHLDAT
+724 NVVAAHLDAT

-741 ATVVEDSSFTGT
+741 ATV
-753 TRLWG
+753 
-758 VRLVAEN
+758 
-765 QGIASENHV
+765 
-774 ALSGTKF
+774 
-781 SGTSNVAAVSLGATQ
+781 
-796 AETENN
+796 
-802 VIIVE
+802 VE

-860 ENNAIVVEDSSFT
+860 ENNAMLVEDSSFT
-873 GTTSLLGVQLAAEK
+873 GTTSLLGVKLAAEN

-900 ATVSGYGLIEA
+900 VEVSGYGLIEA
-911 VSVYSQDTVEVN
+911 VSVYSQNTVEVD

-930 DVSMDGEPALIAGVD
+930 NVSMDGKPALIAGVD
-945 SSGKTVSVQN
+945 SLGKTVSVQN

-993 KNTVVSVN
+993 KNTIVSVN

-1028 TVVVSYSTVDDVYG
+1028 TVVVSNSTVDDVYG

-1048 GNVSARINNQT
+1048 GDVSARINNQT
-1059 IVLDNATVVGGV
+1059 IVLDNATVEGGV
-1071 YDVSIKNGTS
+1071 YAVSVKNGTS

-1096 LSGINEVGSISGFDT
+1096 LSGTNTVGSISGFDT
-1111 IGLNVTEANKM
+1111 IGLNVTEANKEK
-1122 NAVLT
+1122 AVLT
-1127 VKKATGG
+1127 VTDADAG
-1134 QTEFD
+1134 QMEFN
-1139 GVTIEIASDDFLDS
+1139 GVTIEIASDDFLES

-1176 SHTFIE
+1176 SHTFLE

-1197 NLTSENNLFNNKTVK
+1197 NLTSENDLFNNKTVK

-1221 ESLLGTVAFINQGA
+1221 ESLLGTVAFVNQGA

-1323 VGFATRYQTDGVLYV
+1323 VGFATRYQTDGVLYA

-1377 LWDLSESLKLDTYA
+1377 LWDLNESLKLDTYA

-1401 DVSLNNRYNDKLDLD
+1401 DVDLNNRYNDKLELD

>member
-1 MLIANLRTKRTLLSL
+1 MLIENLRTKRTLLSL

-25 VQASAADTLQGKVVA
+25 VQANATDTLQGQVVA
-40 DEAPNYS
+40 DKAPNYS
-47 TQSGKQY
+47 AQSGKQY
-54 WVLTGTEQTAESN
+54 WVLTGAEQTAESN

-98 ANGNQMTVGGQTSTF
+98 ANGNQMTVGGQNSTF

-118 VMNVWADN
+118 LMNVWADN

-132 DANKATLNTSADAA
+132 DANKVALNTSADAA
-146 GSYAFSNIFA
+146 GSYAFTNILA
-156 TRIGEATIRNS
+156 MKIVDATIRNS
-167 ETVIDDVEINVTV
+167 ETVINDVEINVTV
-180 DPSDVSLEDLGAFW
+180 DPSDDSVEDLGAFW
-194 AWGAYV
+194 AWGASV
-200 DNLSAEAGMTSSVH
+200 DNLSAEAGMTSSVRL
-214 FSGNSL
+214 SGNSL
-220 TLSDTK
+220 TLSGTK
-226 IAAPKEMY
+226 IDAPEIY
-234 VDGVMTEQVNT
+234 VDGVMSQQVNT

-258 TITTDTGYFRGVTT
+258 SITTDDGHFRGVTA
-272 VGADEAQIDRNK
+272 VGADEAQIYRNE
-284 TTVTDL
+284 TTVTGL
-290 TFSSTDFAYV
+290 IFSSTDFASV
-300 EGMEVYDFGRA
+300 EGMEVNGFGRA

-318 IADGIELNGSDLIL
+318 TADGIELNGSALIL
-332 SGGWFQDGDS
+332 RGGRFLDGDS
-342 AVFANNT
+342 AVFSNNT
-349 VNIADVTA
+349 VNIADITA
-357 GSVSGELLTVYGIQT
+357 GSTSGELLTVYGMLT
-372 RDVADVT
+372 SGVADVT

-386 LDKITLSPWD
+386 LDKITLSPS
-396 AGSSYETE
+396 AVGSSVETE
-404 SLWARAVSVSDA
+404 SLSALAVSVFDA
-416 ETVSASGNLLS
+416 ETVSASDNLLS

-447 TASVSLIG
+447 TASVSLTG
-455 NKVELSNSET
+455 NRVELSNVES
-465 MQSTDFENGLTI
+465 QLDSDFENGLTI
-477 YGARAAITGNAEISR
+477 YGARAAISGNAEISR
-492 NAVSVKDVTAADLRL
+492 NEVSVKDVTAADLRL

-515 GSTQNASVVMNG
+515 GLAQNASVVMNG

-557 SGADISTV
+557 SGADTSTV

-573 VLDSD
+573 VLDSK
-578 FAGQFGVAGAEVD
+578 FTGQLGVAGAEVD

-601 AVELRNVTADHF
+601 AVELSNVTADRF
-613 SALGASYV
+613 YALGASYV
-621 GYVTAD
+621 GSETAD

-654 RSFFTDGDEEV
+654 RSLFTDGDEEV

-686 ESYVM
+686 GSSVM
-691 SVSATDAGE
+691 SVSATEAGE

-709 VSGLTARNDQGTAVT
+709 VSGLTASNDQGTAVT
-724 HVVAAHLDAT
+724 NVVAAHLDAT

-753 TRLWG
+753 TSLWG

-765 QGIASENHV
+765 QGVALGNNV

-802 VIIVE
+802 AMLVE

-814 TSLLGVRLT
+814 TSLLGVH
-823 AENQG
+823 
-828 VASGNN
+828 
-834 VALSGTKFSGTSN
+834 
-847 VATVLLGATQAET
+847 
-860 ENNAIVVEDSSFT
+860 
-873 GTTSLLGVQLAAEK
+873 LAAEK

-900 ATVSGYGLIEA
+900 VEVSGYGLIEA

-945 SSGKTVSVQN
+945 GSGKTVSVQN

-1048 GNVSARINNQT
+1048 GDVSARINNQT

-1111 IGLNVTEANKM
+1111 IGLNVTQDNIDQ
-1122 NAVLT
+1122 AVLT
-1127 VKKATGG
+1127 VTQAAEG
-1134 QTEFD
+1134 QTKFD
-1139 GVTIEIASDDFLDS
+1139 GVTIEIASDDFLES

-1197 NLTSENNLFNNKTVK
+1197 NLTSENDLFNNKTVK

-1286 LRVNPNWTM
+1286 LRINPNWTM

-1303 ANSASHVEGT
+1303 ANSASHVGGT

-1377 LWDLSESLKLDTYA
+1377 LWDLNESLKLDTYA

-1401 DVSLNNRYNDKLDLD
+1401 DVDLNNRYNDKLDLD

-1474 ELGLR
+1474 ELGMR

>member
-67 ALTINDANGTVKL
+67 ALTINDANGTVQL

-167 ETVIDDVEINVTV
+167 ETMINDVEINVTV
-180 DPSDVSLEDLGAFW
+180 DPSGVSLEDLGAFW

-591 IRGSADVSNN
+591 IRGSAVVSNN
-601 AVELRNVTADHF
+601 AVELRNVTADRF

-621 GYVTAD
+621 GYEMAD

-686 ESYVM
+686 GSSVM

-724 HVVAAHLDAT
+724 NVVAAHLDAT

-753 TRLWG
+753 TRLW
-758 VRLVAEN
+758 
-765 QGIASENHV
+765 
-774 ALSGTKF
+774 
-781 SGTSNVAAVSLGATQ
+781 
-796 AETENN
+796 
-802 VIIVE
+802 
-807 DSSFTGT
+807 
-814 TSLLGVRLT
+814 
-823 AENQG
+823 
-828 VASGNN
+828 
-834 VALSGTKFSGTSN
+834 
-847 VATVLLGATQAET
+847 
-860 ENNAIVVEDSSFT
+860 
-873 GTTSLLGVQLAAEK
+873 GVQLAAEK

-993 KNTVVSVN
+993 KNTVASVN

-1295 AGFVEAGW
+1295 AGFIEAGW

-1345 RATTEFAGRYGQ
+1345 RATTEFAGRYAQ

-1377 LWDLSESLKLDTYA
+1377 MWGLTERLKLDTYA

-1401 DVSLNNRYNDKLDLD
+1401 DVSLNNRYNDKLDLN

>member
-1 MLIANLRTKRTLLSL
+1 MLIENFRTKRTLLSL
-16 AVAAALTLS
+16 AVATALTLS
-25 VQASAADTLQGKVVA
+25 VQANAADTLQGKVVA

-47 TQSGKQY
+47 AQSGKQY
-54 WVLTGTEQTAESN
+54 WVLTGAEQTAESN
-67 ALTINDANGTVKL
+67 ALTINDANGTVKQA
-80 PDQIPVSHIYLSE
+80 DQIPVSHIYLFE
-93 ADKAV
+93 TDKAV

-132 DANKATLNTSADAA
+132 DANKVTLNTSADAA
-146 GSYAFSNIFA
+146 GSYAFSNILA

-180 DPSDVSLEDLGAFW
+180 DSSDVSLEDLGAFW

-200 DNLSAEAGMTSSVH
+200 NNRSADAGMTSSVR

-220 TLSDTK
+220 TLSGTK
-226 IAAPKEMY
+226 IDAPEIY
-234 VDGVMTEQVNT
+234 VDGVMSQQVNT

-258 TITTDTGYFRGVTT
+258 TITTDRGYFRGVTA
-272 VGADEAQIDRNK
+272 VGADEAQIHRNE
-284 TTVTDL
+284 TTVTGL
-290 TFSSTDFAYV
+290 IFSSTDFASV
-300 EGMEVYDFGRA
+300 EGMEVNGFGRA

-318 IADGIELNGSDLIL
+318 MADGIELNGSDLIL
-332 SGGWFQDGDS
+332 RGGRFLDGDS
-342 AVFANNT
+342 VVFFNNT
-349 VNIADVTA
+349 VNIADITA
-357 GSVSGELLTVYGIQT
+357 GSTSGELLTVYGMLT
-372 RDVADVT
+372 SGVADVT

-386 LDKITLSPWD
+386 LDKIKLSPSA
-396 AGSSYETE
+396 AGSSVETE
-404 SLWARAVSVSDA
+404 SLSALAVSVFDA
-416 ETVSASGNLLS
+416 ETVSASDNLLS
-427 AHDVHVHSAI
+427 GHDVHVHSAI
-437 LSAAYVSGED
+437 LSAAYVSGKD

-557 SGADISTV
+557 SGADNSTV

-573 VLDSD
+573 VLDSK
-578 FAGQFGVAGAEVD
+578 FTGQLGVAGAEVD
-591 IRGSADVSNN
+591 IRGSAVVSNN
-601 AVELRNVTADHF
+601 AVELSNVTADRF
-613 SALGASYV
+613 YALGASYV
-621 GYVTAD
+621 GSETAD

-654 RSFFTDGDEEV
+654 RSLFTDGDEEV

-686 ESYVM
+686 GSSVM
-691 SVSATDAGE
+691 SVSATEAGE

-709 VSGLTARNDQGTAVT
+709 VSGLTASNDQGTAVT
-724 HVVAAHLDAT
+724 NVVAAHLDAT

-753 TRLWG
+753 TSLWG

-765 QGIASENHV
+765 QGVASGNNV

-802 VIIVE
+802 AMLVE

-814 TSLLGVRLT
+814 TSLLGVH
-823 AENQG
+823 
-828 VASGNN
+828 
-834 VALSGTKFSGTSN
+834 
-847 VATVLLGATQAET
+847 
-860 ENNAIVVEDSSFT
+860 
-873 GTTSLLGVQLAAEK
+873 LAAEK

-894 SVSVSG
+894 CVSVSG
-900 ATVSGYGLIEA
+900 VEVSGYGLIEA

-993 KNTVVSVN
+993 KNTIVSVN

-1028 TVVVSYSTVDDVYG
+1028 TVVVSNSTVDDVYG

-1048 GNVSARINNQT
+1048 GDVSARINNQT
-1059 IVLDNATVVGGV
+1059 IVLDNATVEGGV
-1071 YDVSIKNGTS
+1071 YAVSVKNGTS

-1096 LSGINEVGSISGFDT
+1096 LSGTNTVGSISGFDT
-1111 IGLNVTEANKM
+1111 IGLNVTEANKEK
-1122 NAVLT
+1122 AVLT
-1127 VKKATGG
+1127 VTQAAEG
-1134 QTEFD
+1134 QTKFD
-1139 GVTIEIASDDFLDS
+1139 GVTIEIASDDFLES

-1197 NLTSENNLFNNKTVK
+1197 NLTSENDLFNNKTVK

-1286 LRVNPNWTM
+1286 LRINPNWTM

-1377 LWDLSESLKLDTYA
+1377 LWDLNESLKLDTYA

-1401 DVSLNNRYNDKLDLD
+1401 DVDLNNRYNDKLDLD

-1474 ELGLR
+1474 ELGMR

>member
-1 MLIANLRTKRTLLSL
+1 MLIENLRTKRTLLSL

-25 VQASAADTLQGKVVA
+25 VQANATDTLQGQVVA
-40 DEAPNYS
+40 DKAPNYS
-47 TQSGKQY
+47 AQSGKQY
-54 WVLTGTEQTAESN
+54 WVLTGAEQTAESN

-98 ANGNQMTVGGQTSTF
+98 ANGNQMTVGGQNSTF

-118 VMNVWADN
+118 LMNVWADN

-132 DANKATLNTSADAA
+132 DANKVALNTSADAA
-146 GSYAFSNIFA
+146 GSYAFTNILA
-156 TRIGEATIRNS
+156 MKIVDATIRNS
-167 ETVIDDVEINVTV
+167 ETVINDVEINVTV
-180 DPSDVSLEDLGAFW
+180 DPSDDSVEDLGAFW
-194 AWGAYV
+194 AWGASV
-200 DNLSAEAGMTSSVH
+200 DNLSADAGMTSSVR

-220 TLSDTK
+220 TLSGTK
-226 IAAPKEMY
+226 IDAPEIY
-234 VDGVMTEQVNT
+234 VDGVMSQQVNT

-258 TITTDTGYFRGVTT
+258 SITTDDGHFRGVTA
-272 VGADEAQIDRNK
+272 VGADEAQIYRNE
-284 TTVTDL
+284 TTVTGL
-290 TFSSTDFAYV
+290 IFSSTDFASV
-300 EGMEVYDFGRA
+300 EGMEVNGFGRA

-318 IADGIELNGSDLIL
+318 TADGIELNGSDLIL
-332 SGGWFQDGDS
+332 RGGRFLDGDS

-349 VNIADVTA
+349 VNIANVTA

-372 RDVADVT
+372 SDVADVS

-416 ETVSASGNLLS
+416 ETVSASDNLLS

-447 TASVSLIG
+447 TASVSLTG

-557 SGADISTV
+557 SGADNSTV

-573 VLDSD
+573 VLDSK
-578 FAGQFGVAGAEVD
+578 FTGQLGVAGAEVD
-591 IRGSADVSNN
+591 IRGSAVVSNN
-601 AVELRNVTADHF
+601 AVELSNVTADRF
-613 SALGASYV
+613 YALGASYV
-621 GYVTAD
+621 GSETAD

-654 RSFFTDGDEEV
+654 RSLFTDGDEEV

-686 ESYVM
+686 GSSVM
-691 SVSATDAGE
+691 SVSATEAGE

-709 VSGLTARNDQGTAVT
+709 VSGLTADNNQADTASEVIA
-724 HVVAAHLDAT
+724 VDLDAM
-734 QAVAENN
+734 QAEVENN
-741 ATVVEDSSFTGT
+741 SMV
-753 TRLWG
+753 
-758 VRLVAEN
+758 
-765 QGIASENHV
+765 
-774 ALSGTKF
+774 
-781 SGTSNVAAVSLGATQ
+781 
-796 AETENN
+796 
-802 VIIVE
+802 VE

-814 TSLLGVRLT
+814 TSLLGVQL
-823 AENQG
+823 AVENRG

-834 VALSGTKFSGTSN
+834 VALSGTEFSGTSN
-847 VATVLLGATQAET
+847 VAAVFLGATQAEA

-873 GTTSLLGVQLAAEK
+873 GTTSLLGVHLAAEK

-1048 GNVSARINNQT
+1048 GDVSARINNQT

-1111 IGLNVTEANKM
+1111 IGLNVTQDNIDQ
-1122 NAVLT
+1122 AVLT
-1127 VKKATGG
+1127 VTQAAEG
-1134 QTEFD
+1134 QTKFD
-1139 GVTIEIASDDFLDS
+1139 GVTIEIASDDFLES

-1197 NLTSENNLFNNKTVK
+1197 NLTSENDLFNNKTVK

-1286 LRVNPNWTM
+1286 LRINPNWTM

-1377 LWDLSESLKLDTYA
+1377 LWDLNESLKLDTYA

-1401 DVSLNNRYNDKLDLD
+1401 DVDLNNRYNDKLDLD

-1474 ELGLR
+1474 ELGMR

>member
-1 MLIANLRTKRTLLSL
+1 MLIENLRTKRTLLSL
-16 AVAAALTLS
+16 AVATALTLS
-25 VQASAADTLQGKVVA
+25 VQANAADTLQGKVVA

-54 WVLTGTEQTAESN
+54 WVLTGAEQTAESN
-67 ALTINDANGTVKL
+67 ALTINDANGTVKQAN
-80 PDQIPVSHIYLSE
+80 QIPVSHIYLSE

-98 ANGNQMTVGGQTSTF
+98 ANGNQMTIGGQTSTF
-113 ASAVL
+113 ASAFL

-132 DANKATLNTSADAA
+132 DANKVTLDANVEA
-146 GSYAFSNIFA
+146 SGGYAFTNIFA

-167 ETVIDDVEINVTV
+167 ETVIGDVEINLIA
-180 DPSDVSLEDLGAFW
+180 DPSDDSDEDIGAFW

-200 DNLSAEAGMTSSVH
+200 NNPSAEAGMTSSVH

-220 TLSDTK
+220 TLSGTK
-226 IAAPKEMY
+226 IAAPEIY

-245 VVAEDNRFVLENL
+245 VVAEDNRYVLENL
-258 TITTDTGYFRGVTT
+258 SITTDDGHFRGVTAF
-272 VGADEAQIDRNK
+272 GADEVQIHRNA
-284 TTVTDL
+284 TTAKDL
-290 TFSSTDFAYV
+290 TLSPKTFAVV
-300 EGMEVYDFGRA
+300 EGMEVNGFGRA

-318 IADGIELNGSDLIL
+318 TADGIELNGSALIL
-332 SGGWFQDGDS
+332 RGGRFLDGDS
-342 AVFANNT
+342 AVFSNNT
-349 VNIADVTA
+349 VKIANVTA

-372 RDVADVT
+372 SDVADVS

-416 ETVSASGNLLS
+416 ETVSASDNLLS

-437 LSAAYVSGED
+437 LSAAYVSGEN
-447 TASVSLIG
+447 TASVSLTG
-455 NKVELSNSET
+455 NRVELSNVES
-465 MQSTDFENGLTI
+465 QLDSDFENGLTI
-477 YGARAAITGNAEISR
+477 YGARAAISGNAEISR
-492 NAVSVKDVTAADLRL
+492 NEVSVKDVTAADLRL

-515 GSTQNASVVMNG
+515 GLAQNASVVMNG

-546 ARAGLGDEAYH
+546 ARAGLGDEVYH
-557 SGADISTV
+557 SGADTSTV

-573 VLDSD
+573 VLDSK
-578 FAGQFGVAGAEVD
+578 FIGQLGVAGAEVD
-591 IRGSADVSNN
+591 IRGSAVVSNN

-643 TASDYAQFVAA
+643 TASNYSQFVAA

-709 VSGLTARNDQGTAVT
+709 VSGLTASNDQGTAET
-724 HVVAAHLDAT
+724 IVVAAHLYAT

-741 ATVVEDSSFTGT
+741 AMVIKNSSFVGTTVLEGVNQRTENSGVASGNSVSVSKTNFSGTNNVFAVDLVAMKAEVENNSMVVEDSSFAGT
-753 TRLWG
+753 TALEG
-758 VRLVAEN
+758 VNLTTEN
-765 QGIASENHV
+765 RGV
-774 ALSGTKF
+774 VSGT
-781 SGTSNVAAVSLGATQ
+781 GVS
-796 AETENN
+796 
-802 VIIVE
+802 I
-807 DSSFTGT
+807 
-814 TSLLGVRLT
+814 
-823 AENQG
+823 
-828 VASGNN
+828 
-834 VALSGTKFSGTSN
+834 
-847 VATVLLGATQAET
+847 
-860 ENNAIVVEDSSFT
+860 
-873 GTTSLLGVQLAAEK
+873 
-887 RGVASGT
+887 
-894 SVSVSG
+894 SG
-900 ATVSGYGLIEA
+900 ATVTGYGLIQA
-911 VSVYSQDTVEVN
+911 VAVQSPNTVEVD

-930 DVSMDGEPALIAGVD
+930 DVSMEGEQALIAGVAIF
-945 SSGKTVSVQN
+945 GKTVSVQN
-955 TLVQATEVDIQDN
+955 TFVQATQLTMKDN
-968 KELKERNV
+968 GERNA
-976 LAGVSAFI
+976 LGGVSVEI
-984 TNDGGTFTN
+984 NDGGTFTN
-993 KNTVVSVN
+993 ENTVVSLLN
-1001 KSDITNGYVAGTLV
+1001 NSEITDGYVAGTLV
-1015 ALADGGQV
+1015 SLVDGGQV

-1028 TVVVSYSTVDDVYG
+1028 TVVVSNSTVDDVYG

-1048 GNVSARINNQT
+1048 GDVSARINNQT

-1071 YDVSIKNGTS
+1071 YDVSVKSETS
-1081 TRSGN
+1081 TRGGN

-1096 LSGINEVGSISGFDT
+1096 LSGTNKVGSISGFDT
-1111 IGLNVTEANKM
+1111 IGLNVTEANKEK
-1122 NAVLT
+1122 AVLT
-1127 VKKATGG
+1127 VTDADAG
-1134 QTEFD
+1134 QMEFN
-1139 GVTIEIASDDFLDS
+1139 GVTIEIASDDFLES
-1153 SDTYQLINVEGGK
+1153 SDTYQLINVEGGT
-1166 YTFKDLTVKE
+1166 YTFTDLTVKE
-1176 SHTFIE
+1176 SHTFLE
-1182 TTYTA
+1182 TTYMA
-1187 DGDVVLGNGE
+1187 DDKVVLDDGNS
-1197 NLTSENNLFNNKTVK
+1197 LTSENDLFNNKTVK

-1323 VGFATRYQTDGVLYV
+1323 VGFATRYQTDGVLYA

-1377 LWDLSESLKLDTYA
+1377 LWDLNESLKLDTYA

-1401 DVSLNNRYNDKLDLD
+1401 DVSLNNRYNDKLELD

-1479 IRPSLESNWA
+1479 IHPSLESNWA